1 MSKSYKKKY
10 QTKSPEEKKEA
21 VQALTKKM
29 EKNVEGYFRT
39 PGDLKEYLTFMA
51 KFYHYSPS
59 NISLIQSQF
68 QGASAVGSF
77 SFWKEK
83 GFPVKKGEKGIKI
96 LVPNRTVA
104 KFKDKDGTW
113 KSVTKAS
120 EQEKKQIESK
130 SVEVK
135 PGRLYFAIGHVFD
148 VSQTNAKA
156 EDLPRIFPN
165 RWLEGSVTDYQSL
178 YKGMEAIAEK
188 NDVKIIAPKSEL
200 GVVKGVSYP
209 VTKEV
214 ALNPRNSELQN
225 VKTLLHELAHAKLH
239 TAETRMNYTA
249 PEKEFQ
255 AEMTAYA
262 VSSYFG
268 IDTGEY
274 SLGYLASWTQ
284 GKEMK
289 DKTKLLK
296 EVHETSIEFIETI
309 ENTLEKEKEKTNEK
323 GVDNMS
329 KQVSEYER
337 DNFEILTGIQ
347 QDVQRNINEKLGLN
361 FERQWENYEIQL
373 SEDGRIIEGIY
384 PNMRLTVGEMHA
396 IVNQYGTETE
406 KQSIN
411 KITKTLEFFH
421 EMDEYEYPELVNKEV
436 LKTPIAKVTSNSRG
450 DMNVECLSGRIEDKR
465 GLFNFD
471 NAINQTVNQINHS
484 IAESHKDIMTTRNEE
499 QDGKNKEKEHVV
511 TVEILD
517 KDIKDGE
524 IAKLHMVDA
533 ETKEVY
539 HMAIYDPGVLD
550 RDEFYNGE
558 RDVSNIEHIFKGDV
572 YEKVKDTLLDRN
584 ESQSFTVRE
593 EDMLIPLSELEQ
605 DDRYAIL
612 FNTEKYEAAKIKE
625 NERQNEN
632 REQNESEKNILLV
645 EYMSLSNTTQEL
657 VSVAELREQA
667 DKNRAFEPVEGAEKL
682 SDKEFIEAFNEANQ
696 EKYAALNQNEIS
708 RPTMLVQWSDNETF
722 KNNQLIPFGEANEKM
737 AEVISSIEKARE
749 EAKERGQTIP
759 YDQARYHIAIPK
771 EVDREFGR
779 MELVSMDRMNMGDGD
794 YKTPYEQVL
803 NEKRYLS
810 DEVKQALRD
819 EVMNHRNNK
828 EIPMEKTQESTLEK
842 SKEIPNH
849 LVTIEVLA
857 NGVHDEEEVARI
869 HMMDAVT
876 KDIDYLSVWNQ
887 DSTNREDLSVFLMEK
902 NGKRENYSLDNILKP
917 DLYEKVQSSIFDGR
931 GNLSFVVYEKDAN
944 MSLDELVKDERYGHL
959 VDKAEAQKDYSF
971 NEKEVE
977 LYKEMKKEGYA
988 PIVSLD
994 QQIQPSKEK
1003 ESTTLDK
1010 DLSRKFEAYRR
1021 SQYEETPDN
1030 IDSIVTRVKAEE
1042 RYYTTKYVSIDNE
1055 LVSQEHVVKLENQ
1068 VDEKLGKEGITV
1080 NQSTT
1085 SKETDFDKKFQPLN
1099 GKKTNDKEKDKEID
1113 PGNVDQSKTTK
1124 KSGRKRETMEMER

>member
-10 QTKSPEEKKEA
+10 QTKSPKEKKEA

-29 EKNVEGYFRT
+29 EKSVEGYFRT

-68 QGASAVGSF
+68 QGANAVGSF

-104 KFKDKDGTW
+104 KFKDKEGAW
-113 KSVTKAS
+113 KTVTKAS
-120 EQEKKQIESK
+120 EEEKKQIESK
-130 SVEVK
+130 SVEVM
-135 PGRLYFAIGHVFD
+135 PGRLYFAVGHVFD
-148 VSQTNAKA
+148 LSQTNAKA

-188 NDVKIIAPKSEL
+188 NGVKIIAPKSEL
-200 GVVKGVSYP
+200 GVAKGVSYP
-209 VTKEV
+209 LTKEV

-239 TAETRMNYTA
+239 TAETHMNYTA

-268 IDTGEY
+268 IDTSEY

-309 ENTLEKEKEKTNEK
+309 ENTLEKEKE
-323 GVDNMS
+323 
-329 KQVSEYER
+329 Q
-337 DNFEILTGIQ
+337 
-347 QDVQRNINEKLGLN
+347 INEK
-361 FERQWENYEIQL
+361 EVE
-373 SEDGRIIEGIY
+373 S
-384 PNMRLTVGEMHA
+384 MA
-396 IVNQYGTETE
+396 NQNE
-406 KQSIN
+406 KQ
-411 KITKTLEFFH
+411 
-421 EMDEYEYPELVNKEV
+421 D
-436 LKTPIAKVTSNSRG
+436 
-450 DMNVECLSGRIEDKR
+450 
-465 GLFNFD
+465 
-471 NAINQTVNQINHS
+471 
-484 IAESHKDIMTTRNEE
+484 
-499 QDGKNKEKEHVV
+499 
-511 TVEILD
+511 
-517 KDIKDGE
+517 
-524 IAKLHMVDA
+524 
-533 ETKEVY
+533 
-539 HMAIYDPGVLD
+539 
-550 RDEFYNGE
+550 
-558 RDVSNIEHIFKGDV
+558 
-572 YEKVKDTLLDRN
+572 
-584 ESQSFTVRE
+584 
-593 EDMLIPLSELEQ
+593 
-605 DDRYAIL
+605 
-612 FNTEKYEAAKIKE
+612 
-625 NERQNEN
+625 
-632 REQNESEKNILLV
+632 EKNILLV
-645 EYMSLSNTTQEL
+645 EFMSLSNTTQEL

-667 DKNRAFEPVEGAEKL
+667 DRNRAFEPIEGAEKL
-682 SDKEFIEAFNEANQ
+682 SDKEFIDAFNEANQ
-696 EKYAALNQNEIS
+696 EKYAALNQDEIN
-708 RPTMLVQWSDNETF
+708 RPTMLVQWSENENF
-722 KNNQLIPFGEANEKM
+722 KGSQLIPFGEANEKM
-737 AEVISSIEKARE
+737 AEVITNIEKAKE
-749 EAKERGQTIP
+749 EARERDEYVP
-759 YDQARYHIAIPK
+759 YDKTRYHIAIPK
-771 EVDREFGR
+771 EVDRDFGR
-779 MELVSMDRMNMGDGD
+779 MELVSMDRLDMGDGD

-819 EVMNHRNNK
+819 EVMNYRNNK
-828 EIPMEKTQESTLEK
+828 EIPMEKAQENPLEK
-842 SKEIPNH
+842 SKETPNH

-857 NGVHDEEEVARI
+857 NSIQDEEQARI

-876 KDIDYLSVWNQ
+876 KDINYLSVWNQ
-887 DSTNREDLSVFLMEK
+887 DKTDRDDLYVSLMEK
-902 NGKRENYSLDNILKP
+902 NGKRENVYLDNILKP

-944 MSLDELVKDERYGHL
+944 MSLDEIVKDERYGLL
-959 VDKAEAQKDYSF
+959 VDKAEGQKDYSF

-977 LYKEMKKEGYA
+977 LYKEMQKEGYA

-1003 ESTTLDK
+1003 EPTTLDK

-1068 VDEKLGKEGITV
+1068 VDEKLGKEGITM

-1085 SKETDFDKKFQPLN
+1085 SKEMEFDKKFQPLN
-1099 GKKTNDKEKDKEID
+1099 GKQMNNKEKEKEREPID
-1113 PGNVDQSKTTK
+1113 PGSVDQSKVTK
-1124 KSGRKRETMEMER
+1124 KSSRKKETMEMER

>member
-29 EKNVEGYFRT
+29 EKSVEGYFRT

-104 KFKDKDGTW
+104 KFKDKEGTW
-113 KSVTKAS
+113 KTVTKAS

-135 PGRLYFAIGHVFD
+135 PGRLYFAVGHVFD

-165 RWLEGSVTDYQSL
+165 RWLDGSVTDYQSL

-188 NDVKIIAPKSEL
+188 NGVKIIEPKQEL
-200 GVVKGVSYP
+200 GVAKGVSYTL
-209 VTKEV
+209 TKKV

-239 TAETRMNYTA
+239 TAETHMHYTA

-255 AEMTAYA
+255 AEMIAYA

-268 IDTGEY
+268 IDTSEY

-323 GVDNMS
+323 GVDHMS
-329 KQVSEYER
+329 KQVP
-337 DNFEILTGIQ
+337 DNG
-347 QDVQRNINEKLGLN
+347 
-361 FERQWENYEIQL
+361 
-373 SEDGRIIEGIY
+373 
-384 PNMRLTVGEMHA
+384 
-396 IVNQYGTETE
+396 
-406 KQSIN
+406 
-411 KITKTLEFFH
+411 
-421 EMDEYEYPELVNKEV
+421 
-436 LKTPIAKVTSNSRG
+436 
-450 DMNVECLSGRIEDKR
+450 
-465 GLFNFD
+465 
-471 NAINQTVNQINHS
+471 
-484 IAESHKDIMTTRNEE
+484 
-499 QDGKNKEKEHVV
+499 KEHVV

-524 IAKLHMVDA
+524 IAKL
-533 ETKEVY
+533 
-539 HMAIYDPGVLD
+539 
-550 RDEFYNGE
+550 
-558 RDVSNIEHIFKGDV
+558 
-572 YEKVKDTLLDRN
+572 
-584 ESQSFTVRE
+584 
-593 EDMLIPLSELEQ
+593 
-605 DDRYAIL
+605 
-612 FNTEKYEAAKIKE
+612 
-625 NERQNEN
+625 
-632 REQNESEKNILLV
+632 
-645 EYMSLSNTTQEL
+645 
-657 VSVAELREQA
+657 
-667 DKNRAFEPVEGAEKL
+667 
-682 SDKEFIEAFNEANQ
+682 
-696 EKYAALNQNEIS
+696 
-708 RPTMLVQWSDNETF
+708 
-722 KNNQLIPFGEANEKM
+722 
-737 AEVISSIEKARE
+737 
-749 EAKERGQTIP
+749 
-759 YDQARYHIAIPK
+759 
-771 EVDREFGR
+771 
-779 MELVSMDRMNMGDGD
+779 
-794 YKTPYEQVL
+794 
-803 NEKRYLS
+803 
-810 DEVKQALRD
+810 
-819 EVMNHRNNK
+819 
-828 EIPMEKTQESTLEK
+828 
-842 SKEIPNH
+842 
-849 LVTIEVLA
+849 
-857 NGVHDEEEVARI
+857 

-887 DSTNREDLSVFLMEK
+887 DSTNREDLSVFLMKK
-902 NGKRENYSLDNILKP
+902 NGKRENYPLDNILKP

-944 MSLDELVKDERYGHL
+944 MSLDEIVKDERYGHL

-977 LYKEMKKEGYA
+977 LYKEMKKEGYT

-994 QQIQPSKEK
+994 QQIQTSKEK

-1068 VDEKLGKEGITV
+1068 VDEKLGKEGIKV
-1080 NQSTT
+1080 NQSTS
-1085 SKETDFDKKFQPLN
+1085 SKETDFDKNFQPLN

-1113 PGNVDQSKTTK
+1113 PGNVDQSKSTK
-1124 KSGRKRETMEMER
+1124 KSSRKKETMEMER

>member
-10 QTKSPEEKKEA
+10 QTKSPEEKKEE

-29 EKNVEGYFRT
+29 EKSIDSYFRT
-39 PGDLKEYLTFMA
+39 PGDLKDYLSFMA
-51 KFYHYSPS
+51 KFYQYSPS

-68 QGASAVGSF
+68 QGADAVGSF

-83 GFPVKKGEKGIKI
+83 GFAVKKGEKGIKI

-104 KFKDKDGTW
+104 KFKDKQGTW
-113 KSVTKAS
+113 KSVTKAN
-120 EQEKKQIESK
+120 EEEKKQIESK
-130 SVEVK
+130 SIEVK
-135 PGRLYFAIGHVFD
+135 PGRLYYAVGHVFD

-165 RWLEGSVTDYQSL
+165 RWLDGSVTDYKSL

-188 NDVKIIAPKSEL
+188 NGVKIIAPKSEL
-200 GVVKGVSYP
+200 GVAKGVSYP
-209 VTKEV
+209 LTKEV

-268 IDTGEY
+268 IDTSEY
-274 SLGYLASWTQ
+274 SLGYLANWTQ

-309 ENTLEKEKEKTNEK
+309 ESSLEKEKTNEK
-323 GVDNMS
+323 GVDHMA
-329 KQVSEYER
+329 KQVSENKDGNVR
-337 DNFEILTGIQ
+337 DKFEVLTGIQ
-347 QDVQRNINEKLGLN
+347 QNAQRLINERIGLN
-361 FERQWENYEIQL
+361 FEKHWENYEIQL
-373 SEDGRIIEGIY
+373 SEDNRVLEEIN
-384 PNMRLTVGEMHA
+384 PNIRLNLGEMEQ
-396 IVNQYGTETE
+396 IVYEFGTNGEQDTF
-406 KQSIN
+406 K
-411 KITKTLEFFH
+411 KIVDTLEPY
-421 EMDEYEYPELVNKEV
+421 YEADLLGDSFNDI
-436 LKTPIAKVTSNSRG
+436 PIAKVSLDREKLLKVDCVNEHVKENHKDFWFQNSVSLAL
-450 DMNVECLSGRIEDKR
+450 NV
-465 GLFNFD
+465 
-471 NAINQTVNQINHS
+471 INHRIS
-484 IAESHKDIMTTRNEE
+484 TAHKEVMNNDIEYKGLYPKAESEVIYCQETGKPLQHDELVFHVDGPGYIGGYIVGEEASYKGLDLDDGNGYCYYTTIEYEDVEEKILAPIGLEKNAQPNLVNE
-499 QDGKNKEKEHVV
+499 K
-511 TVEILD
+511 
-517 KDIKDGE
+517 
-524 IAKLHMVDA
+524 
-533 ETKEVY
+533 
-539 HMAIYDPGVLD
+539 
-550 RDEFYNGE
+550 
-558 RDVSNIEHIFKGDV
+558 
-572 YEKVKDTLLDRN
+572 
-584 ESQSFTVRE
+584 
-593 EDMLIPLSELEQ
+593 
-605 DDRYAIL
+605 
-612 FNTEKYEAAKIKE
+612 
-625 NERQNEN
+625 QN
-632 REQNESEKNILLV
+632 EKNILLV
-645 EYMSLSNTTQEL
+645 EYMSLSNTSQEL

-667 DKNRAFEPVEGAEKL
+667 DRNRAFEPVEGAEKL
-682 SDKEFIEAFNEANQ
+682 SDKEFIDAFNEANQ
-696 EKYAALNQNEIS
+696 EKFAALNQNEIN
-708 RPTMLVQWSDNETF
+708 RPTMLVQWSDNENF
-722 KNNQLIPFGEANEKM
+722 KANQLIPFGEANEKM
-737 AEVISSIEKARE
+737 TEVISSIEKARE

-759 YDQARYHIAIPK
+759 YDQARYHIVIPK

-779 MELVSMDRMNMGDGD
+779 MELVSMDRFNMGDGD

-819 EVMNHRNNK
+819 EVVNHRTDK
-828 EIPMEKTQESTLEK
+828 EIPMEKAQESILENLR
-842 SKEIPNH
+842 ETPNH

-857 NGVHDEEEVARI
+857 NGMQDEELARI

-876 KDIDYLSVWNQ
+876 KDINYLSVWNQ
-887 DSTNREDLSVFLMEK
+887 DKTNRDDLYVSLMEK
-902 NGKRENYSLDNILKP
+902 NGKRENVYLDNILKP

-931 GNLSFVVYEKDAN
+931 GNLSFVVYEKDVN
-944 MSLDELVKDERYGHL
+944 MSLDEIVKDERYGLL

-977 LYKEMKKEGYA
+977 LYKEMKTDGYA
-988 PIVSLD
+988 PITSLD
-994 QQIQPSKEK
+994 QQIQPLKEK
-1003 ESTTLDK
+1003 EPTTLDK
-1010 DLSRKFEAYRR
+1010 DLSRKFETYRR

-1085 SKETDFDKKFQPLN
+1085 SKEMDFDKKFQPLN

-1124 KSGRKRETMEMER
+1124 NPGRKRETMEMER

>member
-29 EKNVEGYFRT
+29 EKSVEGYFRT

-135 PGRLYFAIGHVFD
+135 PGRLYFAVGHVFD

-188 NDVKIIAPKSEL
+188 NGVKIIEPKQEL
-200 GVVKGVSYP
+200 GVAKGVSYTL
-209 VTKEV
+209 TKEV

-268 IDTGEY
+268 IDTSEY

-329 KQVSEYER
+329 KQVS
-337 DNFEILTGIQ
+337 DNG
-347 QDVQRNINEKLGLN
+347 
-361 FERQWENYEIQL
+361 
-373 SEDGRIIEGIY
+373 
-384 PNMRLTVGEMHA
+384 
-396 IVNQYGTETE
+396 
-406 KQSIN
+406 
-411 KITKTLEFFH
+411 
-421 EMDEYEYPELVNKEV
+421 
-436 LKTPIAKVTSNSRG
+436 
-450 DMNVECLSGRIEDKR
+450 
-465 GLFNFD
+465 
-471 NAINQTVNQINHS
+471 
-484 IAESHKDIMTTRNEE
+484 
-499 QDGKNKEKEHVV
+499 KEHVV

-558 RDVSNIEHIFKGDV
+558 RDVSNIEDIFKGDV

-593 EDMLIPLSELEQ
+593 EDLLIPLSELEQ

-625 NERQNEN
+625 NEKQNEN

-645 EYMSLSNTTQEL
+645 EYMSLSKTTQEL
-657 VSVAELREQA
+657 ISVNDLREQA

-696 EKYAALNQNEIS
+696 EKYAALNQDEIN

-749 EAKERGQTIP
+749 EARERGETIP

-803 NEKRYLS
+803 NEKRHLS

-819 EVMNHRNNK
+819 EVANHRNNK
-828 EIPMEKTQESTLEK
+828 EIPMEKVQENPLEK
-842 SKEIPNH
+842 SKETPNH

-857 NGVHDEEEVARI
+857 NGIHDEEEVARI

-902 NGKRENYSLDNILKP
+902 NGKREDYPLDKILKP

-944 MSLDELVKDERYGHL
+944 MSLDEIVKDERYGHL

-988 PIVSLD
+988 PIASLD
-994 QQIQPSKEK
+994 QQIQPLKEK
-1003 ESTTLDK
+1003 EPTTLDK

-1055 LVSQEHVVKLENQ
+1055 LVSQEHVVKLENR

-1085 SKETDFDKKFQPLN
+1085 SKEMDVDKKFQPLN
-1099 GKKTNDKEKDKEID
+1099 GKQTNNKEKDKEID

>member
-29 EKNVEGYFRT
+29 EKSVEGYFRT

-104 KFKDKDGTW
+104 KFKDKEGAW
-113 KSVTKAS
+113 KTVTKAN
-120 EQEKKQIESK
+120 EEEKKQIEYK
-130 SVEVK
+130 SVEMI
-135 PGRLYFAIGHVFD
+135 PGRLYFAVGHVFD

-188 NDVKIIAPKSEL
+188 NGVKIIEPKQEL
-200 GVVKGVSYP
+200 GVAKGVSYTL
-209 VTKEV
+209 TKEV

-268 IDTGEY
+268 IDTSEY

-309 ENTLEKEKEKTNEK
+309 ENTLEKE
-323 GVDNMS
+323 
-329 KQVSEYER
+329 Q
-337 DNFEILTGIQ
+337 
-347 QDVQRNINEKLGLN
+347 INEK
-361 FERQWENYEIQL
+361 EVE
-373 SEDGRIIEGIY
+373 S
-384 PNMRLTVGEMHA
+384 MA
-396 IVNQYGTETE
+396 NQNE
-406 KQSIN
+406 KQ
-411 KITKTLEFFH
+411 
-421 EMDEYEYPELVNKEV
+421 D
-436 LKTPIAKVTSNSRG
+436 
-450 DMNVECLSGRIEDKR
+450 
-465 GLFNFD
+465 
-471 NAINQTVNQINHS
+471 
-484 IAESHKDIMTTRNEE
+484 
-499 QDGKNKEKEHVV
+499 
-511 TVEILD
+511 
-517 KDIKDGE
+517 
-524 IAKLHMVDA
+524 
-533 ETKEVY
+533 
-539 HMAIYDPGVLD
+539 
-550 RDEFYNGE
+550 
-558 RDVSNIEHIFKGDV
+558 
-572 YEKVKDTLLDRN
+572 
-584 ESQSFTVRE
+584 
-593 EDMLIPLSELEQ
+593 
-605 DDRYAIL
+605 
-612 FNTEKYEAAKIKE
+612 
-625 NERQNEN
+625 
-632 REQNESEKNILLV
+632 EKNILLV
-645 EYMSLSNTTQEL
+645 EFMSLSNTTQEL

-667 DKNRAFEPVEGAEKL
+667 DRNRAFEPVEGAEKL

-696 EKYAALNQNEIS
+696 EKYAALNQDEIN
-708 RPTMLVQWSDNETF
+708 RPTMLVQWSDNEAF

-749 EAKERGQTIP
+749 EARERGETIP

-771 EVDREFGR
+771 EVDRNFGR

-819 EVMNHRNNK
+819 EVVNHRNNK
-828 EIPMEKTQESTLEK
+828 EITIEKAQGSTLESLK
-842 SKEIPNH
+842 QAPTH

-857 NGVHDEEEVARI
+857 KDMQDEEVARI
-869 HMMDAVT
+869 HMMDSVT
-876 KDIDYLSVWNQ
+876 KDINYLSVWNQ
-887 DSTNREDLSVFLMEK
+887 DKTNPEDLYVSLMEK
-902 NGKRENYSLDNILKP
+902 NGERENVYLDNILKP

-931 GNLSFVVYEKDAN
+931 GNLSFVIHEKDTN
-944 MSLDELVKDERYGHL
+944 MSLDEIVKDERYGLL
-959 VDKAEAQKDYSF
+959 VDKGEAQKDYSF

-977 LYKEMKKEGYA
+977 LYKEMKMEGYA
-988 PIVSLD
+988 PIASLD
-994 QQIQPSKEK
+994 QQIQPLKEK
-1003 ESTTLDK
+1003 EPTTLDK

-1080 NQSTT
+1080 NRSTT
-1085 SKETDFDKKFQPLN
+1085 LKETDFDKNFQPLN
-1099 GKKTNDKEKDKEID
+1099 GKKANDKEKDKEID
-1113 PGNVDQSKTTK
+1113 PGNVEQSKSTK
-1124 KSGRKRETMEMER
+1124 KSGRKKETMEMER

>member
-1 MSKSYKKKY
+1 MSRNYKKKY

-29 EKNVEGYFRT
+29 EKSIEGYFRT
-39 PGDLKEYLTFMA
+39 PGDLKDYLSFMA

-68 QGASAVGSF
+68 EGARAVGSF

-83 GFPVKKGEKGIKI
+83 GFAVKKGEKGIQI
-96 LVPNRTVA
+96 LVPNRTIA
-104 KFKDKDGTW
+104 KFKDKQGTW
-113 KSVTKAS
+113 KTVTKAN
-120 EQEKKQIESK
+120 EEEKKQIESK

-135 PGRLYFAIGHVFD
+135 PGRLYFAVGHVFD
-148 VSQTNAKA
+148 VSQTSATAK
-156 EDLPRIFPN
+156 DLPRIFPN
-165 RWLEGSVTDYQSL
+165 RWLEGSVTDYKSL

-188 NDVKIIAPKSEL
+188 NGVKIIAPKSEL
-200 GVVKGVSYP
+200 GVAKGVSYTL
-209 VTKEV
+209 TKEV

-239 TAETRMNYTA
+239 TAETHMNYTA

-268 IDTGEY
+268 IDTSEY

-309 ENTLEKEKEKTNEK
+309 ENKLEKEKEKT
-323 GVDNMS
+323 
-329 KQVSEYER
+329 
-337 DNFEILTGIQ
+337 
-347 QDVQRNINEKLGLN
+347 
-361 FERQWENYEIQL
+361 
-373 SEDGRIIEGIY
+373 
-384 PNMRLTVGEMHA
+384 
-396 IVNQYGTETE
+396 
-406 KQSIN
+406 
-411 KITKTLEFFH
+411 
-421 EMDEYEYPELVNKEV
+421 
-436 LKTPIAKVTSNSRG
+436 
-450 DMNVECLSGRIEDKR
+450 
-465 GLFNFD
+465 
-471 NAINQTVNQINHS
+471 
-484 IAESHKDIMTTRNEE
+484 
-499 QDGKNKEKEHVV
+499 KEKE
-511 TVEILD
+511 VE
-517 KDIKDGE
+517 G
-524 IAKLHMVDA
+524 
-533 ETKEVY
+533 
-539 HMAIYDPGVLD
+539 MA
-550 RDEFYNGE
+550 NK
-558 RDVSNIEHIFKGDV
+558 N
-572 YEKVKDTLLDRN
+572 EK
-584 ESQSFTVRE
+584 
-593 EDMLIPLSELEQ
+593 Q
-605 DDRYAIL
+605 D
-612 FNTEKYEAAKIKE
+612 
-625 NERQNEN
+625 
-632 REQNESEKNILLV
+632 EKNILLV

-657 VSVAELREQA
+657 VSVAELREQV
-667 DKNRAFEPVEGAEKL
+667 DRNRVFEPVEGGEKL
-682 SDKEFIEAFNEANQ
+682 SDKEFIDAFNEANQ
-696 EKYAALNQNEIS
+696 EKYAALNQNDIT
-708 RPTMLVQWSDNETF
+708 RPTMLIQWSENGNFTS
-722 KNNQLIPFGEANEKM
+722 NQLIPFGEANEKM
-737 AEVISSIEKARE
+737 SEVISNIEKAKE
-749 EAKERGQTIP
+749 EARERDEYVP
-759 YDQARYHIAIPK
+759 YDKTRYHIAIPK
-771 EVDREFGR
+771 EVDRDFGR
-779 MELVSMDRMNMGDGD
+779 MELVSMDRLDMGDGD

-819 EVMNHRNNK
+819 EVVNHRNNK
-828 EIPMEKTQESTLEK
+828 EIPLEKAQENTLERL
-842 SKEIPNH
+842 KETPNH

-857 NGVHDEEEVARI
+857 NGIQDEELARI

-876 KDIDYLSVWNQ
+876 KDINYLSVWNQ
-887 DSTNREDLSVFLMEK
+887 DKTDRDDLYVSLMEK
-902 NGKRENYSLDNILKP
+902 NGKRENVYLDNILKP

-944 MSLDELVKDERYGHL
+944 MSLDEIVKDERYGIL
-959 VDKAEAQKDYSF
+959 VDKAEEQKDPSF

-988 PIVSLD
+988 PIASLD

-1003 ESTTLDK
+1003 ESATLDK
-1010 DLSRKFEAYRR
+1010 DLSRKYEAYRR

-1085 SKETDFDKKFQPLN
+1085 SKEMNMDKKYQPLN
-1099 GKKTNDKEKDKEID
+1099 DKQNQNNNKGIEREPIAQGHVEQAKA
-1113 PGNVDQSKTTK
+1113 TK
-1124 KSGRKRETMEMER
+1124 KSSRKKETKEMER

>member
-29 EKNVEGYFRT
+29 EKSIEGYFRT

-68 QGASAVGSF
+68 EGARAVGSF

-83 GFPVKKGEKGIKI
+83 GFPVKKGEKGIQI

-104 KFKDKDGTW
+104 KFKDKEGTW
-113 KSVTKAS
+113 KTVTKAS
-120 EQEKKQIESK
+120 EEEKKQIESK
-130 SVEVK
+130 SVEVI
-135 PGRLYFAIGHVFD
+135 PGRLYFAVGHVFD

-156 EDLPRIFPN
+156 EDLPHIFPN
-165 RWLEGSVTDYQSL
+165 RWLEGSITDYKSL
-178 YKGMEAIAEK
+178 YRGMEAVAEK
-188 NDVKIIAPKSEL
+188 NGVKIIAPKAEL
-200 GVVKGVSYP
+200 GVAKGVSYTL
-209 VTKEV
+209 TKEV

-239 TAETRMNYTA
+239 TAETHMNYTA

-268 IDTGEY
+268 IDTSEY

-323 GVDNMS
+323 GVDNMP
-329 KQVSEYER
+329 KQVSEHEK

-347 QDVQRNINEKLGLN
+347 QNAQRNINEKLGLN

-373 SEDGRIIEGIY
+373 SEDGRIIEGIH

-406 KQSIN
+406 KQSID
-411 KITKTLEFFH
+411 KITKDLEFFH

-465 GLFNFD
+465 GLFKFD
-471 NAINQTVNQINHS
+471 NAINQTVNQINHFIS
-484 IAESHKDIMTTRNEE
+484 ESHNDIMTTRNEK
-499 QDGKNKEKEHVV
+499 QD
-511 TVEILD
+511 
-517 KDIKDGE
+517 
-524 IAKLHMVDA
+524 
-533 ETKEVY
+533 
-539 HMAIYDPGVLD
+539 
-550 RDEFYNGE
+550 
-558 RDVSNIEHIFKGDV
+558 
-572 YEKVKDTLLDRN
+572 
-584 ESQSFTVRE
+584 
-593 EDMLIPLSELEQ
+593 
-605 DDRYAIL
+605 
-612 FNTEKYEAAKIKE
+612 
-625 NERQNEN
+625 
-632 REQNESEKNILLV
+632 EKNILLV
-645 EYMSLSNTTQEL
+645 EYMSLSNTAQEL
-657 VSVAELREQA
+657 VSVTELREQA
-667 DKNRAFEPVEGAEKL
+667 DRNRAFEPVEGAGKL
-682 SDKEFIEAFNEANQ
+682 SDKEFIDAFNEANQ
-696 EKYAALNQNEIS
+696 EKYAALNQNEIN

-771 EVDREFGR
+771 EVDRDFGR

-819 EVMNHRNNK
+819 EVVNYRNNK
-828 EIPMEKTQESTLEK
+828 EIPMEKTHENTLESLK
-842 SKEIPNH
+842 DAPTH

-857 NGVHDEEEVARI
+857 KDMQDEEVARI
-869 HMMDAVT
+869 HMMDGVT
-876 KDIDYLSVWNQ
+876 KDINYLSVWNG
-887 DSTNREDLSVFLMEK
+887 DKTNPEDLYVSLMEK
-902 NGKRENYSLDNILKP
+902 NGERENVYLDNILKP
-917 DLYEKVQSSIFDGR
+917 DLYEKVQNSIFDGR
-931 GNLSFVVYEKDAN
+931 GNLSFVIHEKDAN
-944 MSLDELVKDERYGHL
+944 MSLNEIVKDERYGLL
-959 VDKAEAQKDYSF
+959 VDKAEEQKDHSF

-977 LYKEMKKEGYA
+977 LYKEMKKDGYA
-988 PIVSLD
+988 PIASLD
-994 QQIQPSKEK
+994 QQNQPLKEK
-1003 ESTTLDK
+1003 EPTTLDK

-1021 SQYEETPDN
+1021 SQYEETPDD

-1068 VDEKLGKEGITV
+1068 VNEKLGKEGITV

-1085 SKETDFDKKFQPLN
+1085 SKEMDIDKKFQPLN
-1099 GKKTNDKEKDKEID
+1099 GKQTNHKEKDKEPE
-1113 PGNVDQSKTTK
+1113 PGKVDQSKATK
-1124 KSGRKRETMEMER
+1124 KSSRKKETMEMER

>member
-1 MSKSYKKKY
+1 MAYKKKY
-10 QTKSPEEKKEA
+10 PVKSVEQKKEE
-21 VQALTKKM
+21 VQALTKGM
-29 EKNVEGYFRT
+29 ENSIESYFRT
-39 PGDLKEYLTFMA
+39 TGDLKEYLSFMA

-135 PGRLYFAIGHVFD
+135 PGRLYFAVGHVFD

-188 NDVKIIAPKSEL
+188 NGVKIIEPKQEL
-200 GVVKGVSYP
+200 GVAKGVSYTL
-209 VTKEV
+209 TKEV

-239 TAETRMNYTA
+239 TAGTHMNYTA

-268 IDTGEY
+268 IDTSEY

-329 KQVSEYER
+329 KQVS
-337 DNFEILTGIQ
+337 DNG
-347 QDVQRNINEKLGLN
+347 
-361 FERQWENYEIQL
+361 
-373 SEDGRIIEGIY
+373 
-384 PNMRLTVGEMHA
+384 
-396 IVNQYGTETE
+396 
-406 KQSIN
+406 
-411 KITKTLEFFH
+411 
-421 EMDEYEYPELVNKEV
+421 
-436 LKTPIAKVTSNSRG
+436 
-450 DMNVECLSGRIEDKR
+450 
-465 GLFNFD
+465 
-471 NAINQTVNQINHS
+471 
-484 IAESHKDIMTTRNEE
+484 
-499 QDGKNKEKEHVV
+499 KEHVV

-593 EDMLIPLSELEQ
+593 EDLLIPLSELEQ

-612 FNTEKYEAAKIKE
+612 FHTEKYEAAKIKE
-625 NERQNEN
+625 NER
-632 REQNESEKNILLV
+632 QNESEKNILLV

-667 DKNRAFEPVEGAEKL
+667 DRNRAFEPVEGAEKL
-682 SDKEFIEAFNEANQ
+682 SDKEFINAFNEANQ
-696 EKYAALNQNEIS
+696 EKYAALNQDEIN

-749 EAKERGQTIP
+749 EAKERGQIIP

-771 EVDREFGR
+771 EVDRDFGR

-803 NEKRYLS
+803 NEKKYLS

-828 EIPMEKTQESTLEK
+828 EIPMEKVQENPLEK
-842 SKEIPNH
+842 SKETPNH

-857 NGVHDEEEVARI
+857 NGIHDEEEVARI

-944 MSLDELVKDERYGHL
+944 MSLDEIVKDERYGHL
-959 VDKAEAQKDYSF
+959 VDKAEAKKDYSF

-1003 ESTTLDK
+1003 ETATLDK

-1030 IDSIVTRVKAEE
+1030 IDSTVTRVKAEE

-1055 LVSQEHVVKLENQ
+1055 LVSQEHIVKLENQ

-1085 SKETDFDKKFQPLN
+1085 SKETDFDKKFQPVN
-1099 GKKTNDKEKDKEID
+1099 GKKTNDKEKEKEIE
-1113 PGNVDQSKTTK
+1113 PGNVDQSKSTK
-1124 KSGRKRETMEMER
+1124 KSGRKKETMEMER

>member
-10 QTKSPEEKKEA
+10 PTKLPEEKKEA

-29 EKNVEGYFRT
+29 EKSIEGYFRT
-39 PGDLKEYLTFMA
+39 PGDLKDYLSFMA

-68 QGASAVGSF
+68 EGAQAVGSF

-104 KFKDKDGTW
+104 KFKDKEGTW
-113 KSVTKAS
+113 KTVTKAN
-120 EQEKKQIESK
+120 EEEKKQIESK
-130 SVEVK
+130 SVEVI
-135 PGRLYFAIGHVFD
+135 PGRLYFAVGHVFD

-165 RWLEGSVTDYQSL
+165 RWLDGSVTDYKSL

-188 NDVKIIAPKSEL
+188 NGVKIIEPKQEL
-200 GVVKGVSYP
+200 GFAKGVSYTL
-209 VTKEV
+209 TKEV

-239 TAETRMNYTA
+239 TAETHMNYTA

-255 AEMTAYA
+255 AEMTAYT

-268 IDTGEY
+268 IDTSEY

-309 ENTLEKEKEKTNEK
+309 ENILEKEKEK
-323 GVDNMS
+323 
-329 KQVSEYER
+329 
-337 DNFEILTGIQ
+337 
-347 QDVQRNINEKLGLN
+347 INEK
-361 FERQWENYEIQL
+361 EV
-373 SEDGRIIEGIY
+373 EGMA
-384 PNMRLTVGEMHA
+384 NR
-396 IVNQYGTETE
+396 NE
-406 KQSIN
+406 KQ
-411 KITKTLEFFH
+411 
-421 EMDEYEYPELVNKEV
+421 D
-436 LKTPIAKVTSNSRG
+436 
-450 DMNVECLSGRIEDKR
+450 
-465 GLFNFD
+465 
-471 NAINQTVNQINHS
+471 
-484 IAESHKDIMTTRNEE
+484 
-499 QDGKNKEKEHVV
+499 
-511 TVEILD
+511 
-517 KDIKDGE
+517 
-524 IAKLHMVDA
+524 
-533 ETKEVY
+533 
-539 HMAIYDPGVLD
+539 
-550 RDEFYNGE
+550 
-558 RDVSNIEHIFKGDV
+558 
-572 YEKVKDTLLDRN
+572 
-584 ESQSFTVRE
+584 
-593 EDMLIPLSELEQ
+593 
-605 DDRYAIL
+605 
-612 FNTEKYEAAKIKE
+612 
-625 NERQNEN
+625 
-632 REQNESEKNILLV
+632 EKNILLV

-657 VSVAELREQA
+657 VSVTELREQA
-667 DKNRAFEPVEGAEKL
+667 DRNRAFEPVEGGEKL
-682 SDKEFIEAFNEANQ
+682 SDKEYIDAFNVANQ
-696 EKYAALNQNEIS
+696 EKYAALNQNEIN
-708 RPTMLVQWSDNETF
+708 RPTMLVQWSDNENF

-749 EAKERGQTIP
+749 EARERGQTIP

-771 EVDREFGR
+771 EVDRDFGR
-779 MELVSMDRMNMGDGD
+779 MELVSMDRFNMGDGD

-819 EVMNHRNNK
+819 EVVNHRNNK
-828 EIPMEKTQESTLEK
+828 EIPMEKAQENPLEK
-842 SKEIPNH
+842 SKETPNH

-857 NGVHDEEEVARI
+857 NGMQDEELARI

-876 KDIDYLSVWNQ
+876 KDINYLSVWNQ
-887 DSTNREDLSVFLMEK
+887 DKTDREDLYVSLMEK
-902 NGKRENYSLDNILKP
+902 NGKRENVYLDNILKP

-944 MSLDELVKDERYGHL
+944 MSLDEIVKDERYGLL

-977 LYKEMKKEGYA
+977 LYKEMKTEGYA
-988 PIVSLD
+988 PIASLD
-994 QQIQPSKEK
+994 QQIQPLKEK
-1003 ESTTLDK
+1003 EPTTLDK

-1042 RYYTTKYVSIDNE
+1042 RYYTTRYVSIDNE

-1068 VDEKLGKEGITV
+1068 VDEKLGKEGIAV

-1085 SKETDFDKKFQPLN
+1085 SKEIDVDKKFQPLN
-1099 GKKTNDKEKDKEID
+1099 GKQTNGKEKDKEPD
-1113 PGNVDQSKTTK
+1113 PITSGNVDQSKATK
-1124 KSGRKRETMEMER
+1124 KSSRKKETMEMERRKIL

>member
-29 EKNVEGYFRT
+29 EKSVEGYFRT

-104 KFKDKDGTW
+104 KFKDKEGTW
-113 KSVTKAS
+113 KTVTKAS
-120 EQEKKQIESK
+120 EEEKKQIESK
-130 SVEVK
+130 SVEVI
-135 PGRLYFAIGHVFD
+135 PGRLYFAVGHVFD

-188 NDVKIIAPKSEL
+188 NGVKIIEPKQEL
-200 GVVKGVSYP
+200 GVAKGVSYTL
-209 VTKEV
+209 TKEV

-239 TAETRMNYTA
+239 TTETHMNYTA

-268 IDTGEY
+268 IDTSEY
-274 SLGYLASWTQ
+274 SLGYLANWTQ

-309 ENTLEKEKEKTNEK
+309 ESSLEKEKTNEK
-323 GVDNMS
+323 GVDHMA
-329 KQVSEYER
+329 KQVSENKDGNVR
-337 DNFEILTGIQ
+337 DNFEVLTGIQ
-347 QDVQRNINEKLGLN
+347 QNAQRLINERLGLN
-361 FERQWENYEIQL
+361 FEKHWENYEIQL
-373 SEDGRIIEGIY
+373 SEDNRVLEEIN
-384 PNMRLTVGEMHA
+384 PNIRLNLREM
-396 IVNQYGTETE
+396 E
-406 KQSIN
+406 
-411 KITKTLEFFH
+411 
-421 EMDEYEYPELVNKEV
+421 
-436 LKTPIAKVTSNSRG
+436 
-450 DMNVECLSGRIEDKR
+450 
-465 GLFNFD
+465 
-471 NAINQTVNQINHS
+471 QI
-484 IAESHKDIMTTRNEE
+484 
-499 QDGKNKEKEHVV
+499 
-511 TVEILD
+511 
-517 KDIKDGE
+517 
-524 IAKLHMVDA
+524 
-533 ETKEVY
+533 
-539 HMAIYDPGVLD
+539 
-550 RDEFYNGE
+550 
-558 RDVSNIEHIFKGDV
+558 V
-572 YEKVKDTLLDRN
+572 YEFGT
-584 ESQSFTVRE
+584 
-593 EDMLIPLSELEQ
+593 
-605 DDRYAIL
+605 
-612 FNTEKYEAAKIKE
+612 
-625 NERQNEN
+625 N
-632 REQNESEKNILLV
+632 REQDSLKKITDTLEPYYEADLLGDSFNDIPLARVSLNREKGLKVDCVNEYVKENHKDFWFQNSVSLALNVINHRISTAHKEVMNNDIEYKGLYPKDESEVIYCHETGKPLQQNEEVFHVEDHGYTVAEEASFKGLDKGDGYYTTIEYEHVEEKILAPIGLEKNDQHSLVNEKQNEKNILLV

-657 VSVAELREQA
+657 ISISELREQA
-667 DKNRAFEPVEGAEKL
+667 DRNRAFEPVEGAGKL
-682 SDKEFIEAFNEANQ
+682 SDKEFIDAFNKANQ
-696 EKYAALNQNEIS
+696 EKYAALNQDEIN
-708 RPTMLVQWSDNETF
+708 RPTMLVQWSDNENF
-722 KNNQLIPFGEANEKM
+722 KSNQLIPFGEANEKM
-737 AEVISSIEKARE
+737 AEAISSIEKARE
-749 EAKERGQTIP
+749 EARERGQTIP
-759 YDQARYHIAIPK
+759 YDQARYHIVIPK

-779 MELVSMDRMNMGDGD
+779 MELVSMDRFNMGDGD

-819 EVMNHRNNK
+819 EVVNYRTDK
-828 EIPMEKTQESTLEK
+828 EIPMEKAQESTLENL
-842 SKEIPNH
+842 KETPNH

-857 NGVHDEEEVARI
+857 NGMQDEELARI

-876 KDIDYLSVWNQ
+876 KDINHLSVWNQ
-887 DSTNREDLSVFLMEK
+887 DKTNRDDLYVSLMEK
-902 NGKRENYSLDNILKP
+902 NGKRENVYLDNILKP

-944 MSLDELVKDERYGHL
+944 MSLDEIVKDERYGHL

-1003 ESTTLDK
+1003 ESATLDK

-1085 SKETDFDKKFQPLN
+1085 SKETDFDKNFQPLN
-1099 GKKTNDKEKDKEID
+1099 GKKANDKEKEKEID
-1113 PGNVDQSKTTK
+1113 PGNVEQSKSTK
-1124 KSGRKRETMEMER
+1124 KSGGKKETMEMER

>member
-29 EKNVEGYFRT
+29 EKSVEGYFRT

-68 QGASAVGSF
+68 QGANAVGSF

-104 KFKDKDGTW
+104 KFKDKEGAW
-113 KSVTKAS
+113 KTVTKAN
-120 EQEKKQIESK
+120 EEEKKQIESK
-130 SVEVK
+130 SVEMI
-135 PGRLYFAIGHVFD
+135 PGRLYFAVGHVFD

-188 NDVKIIAPKSEL
+188 NGVKIIEPKQEL
-200 GVVKGVSYP
+200 GVAKGVSYTL
-209 VTKEV
+209 TKEV

-268 IDTGEY
+268 IDTSEY

-309 ENTLEKEKEKTNEK
+309 ENTLEKEKE
-323 GVDNMS
+323 
-329 KQVSEYER
+329 Q
-337 DNFEILTGIQ
+337 
-347 QDVQRNINEKLGLN
+347 INEK
-361 FERQWENYEIQL
+361 EVE
-373 SEDGRIIEGIY
+373 S
-384 PNMRLTVGEMHA
+384 MA
-396 IVNQYGTETE
+396 NQNE
-406 KQSIN
+406 KQ
-411 KITKTLEFFH
+411 
-421 EMDEYEYPELVNKEV
+421 D
-436 LKTPIAKVTSNSRG
+436 
-450 DMNVECLSGRIEDKR
+450 
-465 GLFNFD
+465 
-471 NAINQTVNQINHS
+471 
-484 IAESHKDIMTTRNEE
+484 
-499 QDGKNKEKEHVV
+499 
-511 TVEILD
+511 
-517 KDIKDGE
+517 
-524 IAKLHMVDA
+524 
-533 ETKEVY
+533 
-539 HMAIYDPGVLD
+539 
-550 RDEFYNGE
+550 
-558 RDVSNIEHIFKGDV
+558 
-572 YEKVKDTLLDRN
+572 
-584 ESQSFTVRE
+584 
-593 EDMLIPLSELEQ
+593 
-605 DDRYAIL
+605 
-612 FNTEKYEAAKIKE
+612 
-625 NERQNEN
+625 
-632 REQNESEKNILLV
+632 EKNILLV
-645 EYMSLSNTTQEL
+645 EFMSLSNTTQEL

-667 DKNRAFEPVEGAEKL
+667 DRNRAFEPVEGAEKL

-696 EKYAALNQNEIS
+696 EKYAALNQDEIN

-749 EAKERGQTIP
+749 EARERGETIP

-803 NEKRYLS
+803 NEKRHLS

-819 EVMNHRNNK
+819 EVVNHRNNK
-828 EIPMEKTQESTLEK
+828 EIPMEKVQENPLEK
-842 SKEIPNH
+842 SKETPNH

-857 NGVHDEEEVARI
+857 NDIHDEEEVARI

-902 NGKRENYSLDNILKP
+902 NGKREDYPLDNILKP

-944 MSLDELVKDERYGHL
+944 MSLDEIVKDERYGHL

-994 QQIQPSKEK
+994 QQIQPIKEK

-1085 SKETDFDKKFQPLN
+1085 SKEIDFDKNFQPLN

-1113 PGNVDQSKTTK
+1113 PGNVEQSKSTK
-1124 KSGRKRETMEMER
+1124 KSGRKKETMEMER

>member
-1 MSKSYKKKY
+1 MSKNYKKKY

-21 VQALTKKM
+21 MQALTKKM
-29 EKNVEGYFRT
+29 EKSVEGYFRT

-68 QGASAVGSF
+68 EGASAVGSF

-83 GFPVKKGEKGIKI
+83 GFAVKKGEKGIQI
-96 LVPNRTVA
+96 LVPNRTIA
-104 KFKDKDGTW
+104 RFKDKDGLW

-135 PGRLYFAIGHVFD
+135 PGRLYFAVGHVFD

-165 RWLEGSVTDYQSL
+165 RWLEGSVTDYKSL

-188 NDVKIIAPKSEL
+188 NGVKIIEPKQEL
-200 GVVKGVSYP
+200 GVAKGVSYTL
-209 VTKEV
+209 TKEI

-268 IDTGEY
+268 IDTSEY

-309 ENTLEKEKEKTNEK
+309 ENTLEKEKE
-323 GVDNMS
+323 
-329 KQVSEYER
+329 
-337 DNFEILTGIQ
+337 L
-347 QDVQRNINEKLGLN
+347 INEK
-361 FERQWENYEIQL
+361 EVE
-373 SEDGRIIEGIY
+373 S
-384 PNMRLTVGEMHA
+384 MA
-396 IVNQYGTETE
+396 NQNE
-406 KQSIN
+406 KQ
-411 KITKTLEFFH
+411 
-421 EMDEYEYPELVNKEV
+421 D
-436 LKTPIAKVTSNSRG
+436 
-450 DMNVECLSGRIEDKR
+450 
-465 GLFNFD
+465 
-471 NAINQTVNQINHS
+471 
-484 IAESHKDIMTTRNEE
+484 
-499 QDGKNKEKEHVV
+499 
-511 TVEILD
+511 
-517 KDIKDGE
+517 
-524 IAKLHMVDA
+524 
-533 ETKEVY
+533 
-539 HMAIYDPGVLD
+539 
-550 RDEFYNGE
+550 
-558 RDVSNIEHIFKGDV
+558 
-572 YEKVKDTLLDRN
+572 
-584 ESQSFTVRE
+584 
-593 EDMLIPLSELEQ
+593 
-605 DDRYAIL
+605 
-612 FNTEKYEAAKIKE
+612 
-625 NERQNEN
+625 
-632 REQNESEKNILLV
+632 EKNILLV
-645 EYMSLSNTTQEL
+645 EFMSLSNTTQEL

-667 DKNRAFEPVEGAEKL
+667 DRNREFEPVEGGEKL
-682 SDKEFIEAFNEANQ
+682 SDKEFIDAFNVANQ
-696 EKYAALNQNEIS
+696 EKYAALNQDEIT
-708 RPTMLVQWSDNETF
+708 RPTMLIQWSENENF
-722 KNNQLIPFGEANEKM
+722 KGSQLIPFGEANEKM
-737 AEVISSIEKARE
+737 AEVIKNIEKAKE
-749 EAKERGQTIP
+749 EARERDEYVP
-759 YDQARYHIAIPK
+759 YDKTRYHIAIPK
-771 EVDREFGR
+771 EVDRDFGR
-779 MELVSMDRMNMGDGD
+779 MELVSMDRLDMGDGD

-819 EVMNHRNNK
+819 EVMNYRNNK
-828 EIPMEKTQESTLEK
+828 EIPMEKAQENPLEK
-842 SKEIPNH
+842 PKETPNH

-857 NGVHDEEEVARI
+857 NGIQDEELARI

-876 KDIDYLSVWNQ
+876 KDINYLSVWNQ
-887 DSTNREDLSVFLMEK
+887 DKTDRDDLYVSLMEK
-902 NGKRENYSLDNILKP
+902 NGKRENVYLDNILKP

-944 MSLDELVKDERYGHL
+944 MSLDEIVKDERYGLL
-959 VDKAEAQKDYSF
+959 VDKAEGQKDYAF

-977 LYKEMKKEGYA
+977 LYKEMKTDGYA
-988 PIVSLD
+988 PIASID
-994 QQIQPSKEK
+994 QQIQPLKEK
-1003 ESTTLDK
+1003 EPTTLDK

-1055 LVSQEHVVKLENQ
+1055 LVSQEHVVKLENR

-1085 SKETDFDKKFQPLN
+1085 SKEMDVDKSFQPLN
-1099 GKKTNDKEKDKEID
+1099 GKQMNNKEKEKEREPID
-1113 PGNVDQSKTTK
+1113 PGNVDQSKITK
-1124 KSGRKRETMEMER
+1124 KSSRKRETMEMER

>member
-1 MSKSYKKKY
+1 MSKNYKKKY

-29 EKNVEGYFRT
+29 EKSIEGYFRT
-39 PGDLKEYLTFMA
+39 PGDLKDYLSFMA

-68 QGASAVGSF
+68 EGARAVGSF

-96 LVPNRTVA
+96 LVPNRTIA
-104 KFKDKDGTW
+104 KFKDKEGTW
-113 KSVTKAS
+113 KSVTKAN
-120 EQEKKQIESK
+120 EEEKKQIESK

-148 VSQTNAKA
+148 VSQTSATAK
-156 EDLPRIFPN
+156 DLPRIFPN
-165 RWLEGSVTDYQSL
+165 RWLEGSVTDYKSL

-188 NDVKIIAPKSEL
+188 NGIKIIEPKQEL
-200 GVVKGVSYP
+200 GVAKGVSYTL
-209 VTKEV
+209 TKEV

-239 TAETRMNYTA
+239 TAETHMNYTA

-268 IDTGEY
+268 IDTSEY

-347 QDVQRNINEKLGLN
+347 QDMQRNINEKLGLN

-411 KITKTLEFFH
+411 KITKNLEFFH

-465 GLFNFD
+465 GLFKFD
-471 NAINQTVNQINHS
+471 NAISQTVNQINHS
-484 IAESHKDIMTTRNEE
+484 ISESHNDIMTTRNEK
-499 QDGKNKEKEHVV
+499 QD
-511 TVEILD
+511 
-517 KDIKDGE
+517 
-524 IAKLHMVDA
+524 
-533 ETKEVY
+533 
-539 HMAIYDPGVLD
+539 
-550 RDEFYNGE
+550 
-558 RDVSNIEHIFKGDV
+558 
-572 YEKVKDTLLDRN
+572 
-584 ESQSFTVRE
+584 
-593 EDMLIPLSELEQ
+593 
-605 DDRYAIL
+605 
-612 FNTEKYEAAKIKE
+612 
-625 NERQNEN
+625 
-632 REQNESEKNILLV
+632 EKNILLV

-657 VSVAELREQA
+657 VSVNQLREQA
-667 DKNRAFEPVEGAEKL
+667 DTNQAFEPVEGAEKL
-682 SDKEFIEAFNEANQ
+682 SDKEFIDAFNEANQ
-696 EKYAALNQNEIS
+696 EKYAALNQNEIN
-708 RPTMLVQWSDNETF
+708 RPTMLVQWSDNENF
-722 KNNQLIPFGEANEKM
+722 KSNQLIPFGEANEKM

-749 EAKERGQTIP
+749 EARERGQTIP

-771 EVDREFGR
+771 EVDRDFGR

-819 EVMNHRNNK
+819 EVVNYRNNK
-828 EIPMEKTQESTLEK
+828 EIPMEKTHENTLESLK
-842 SKEIPNH
+842 DAPTH

-857 NGVHDEEEVARI
+857 KDMQDEEVARI
-869 HMMDAVT
+869 HMMDGVT
-876 KDIDYLSVWNQ
+876 KDINYLSVWNG
-887 DSTNREDLSVFLMEK
+887 DKTNPEDLYVSLMEK
-902 NGKRENYSLDNILKP
+902 NGERENVYLDNILKSN
-917 DLYEKVQSSIFDGR
+917 LYEKVQDSIFDGK
-931 GNLSFVVYEKDAN
+931 GNQSFVIHEKDAN
-944 MSLDELVKDERYGHL
+944 MSLDEIVKDERYGIL
-959 VDKAEAQKDYSF
+959 VDKAEEQKDSSF
-971 NEKEVE
+971 SEKEVE

-988 PIVSLD
+988 PIASLD

-1055 LVSQEHVVKLENQ
+1055 LVSQEHIVKLENQ

-1085 SKETDFDKKFQPLN
+1085 SKEMDIDKKFQPLN
-1099 GKKTNDKEKDKEID
+1099 GKQTNHKEKEKDKD
-1113 PGNVDQSKTTK
+1113 PESGNVDQSKATK
-1124 KSGRKRETMEMER
+1124 KSCRKKETMEMER

>member
-29 EKNVEGYFRT
+29 EKSVEGYFRT

-135 PGRLYFAIGHVFD
+135 PGRLYFAVGHVFD

-165 RWLEGSVTDYQSL
+165 RWLEGGVTDYQSL

-188 NDVKIIAPKSEL
+188 NGVKIIEPKQEL
-200 GVVKGVSYP
+200 GVAKGVSYTL
-209 VTKEV
+209 TKEV

-239 TAETRMNYTA
+239 TAETHMNYTA

-268 IDTGEY
+268 IDTSEY

-289 DKTKLLK
+289 DKTRLLK

-309 ENTLEKEKEKTNEK
+309 ENTIEKDKE
-323 GVDNMS
+323 
-329 KQVSEYER
+329 Q
-337 DNFEILTGIQ
+337 
-347 QDVQRNINEKLGLN
+347 INEK
-361 FERQWENYEIQL
+361 EVE
-373 SEDGRIIEGIY
+373 S
-384 PNMRLTVGEMHA
+384 MA
-396 IVNQYGTETE
+396 NQNE
-406 KQSIN
+406 KQ
-411 KITKTLEFFH
+411 
-421 EMDEYEYPELVNKEV
+421 D
-436 LKTPIAKVTSNSRG
+436 
-450 DMNVECLSGRIEDKR
+450 
-465 GLFNFD
+465 
-471 NAINQTVNQINHS
+471 
-484 IAESHKDIMTTRNEE
+484 
-499 QDGKNKEKEHVV
+499 
-511 TVEILD
+511 
-517 KDIKDGE
+517 
-524 IAKLHMVDA
+524 
-533 ETKEVY
+533 
-539 HMAIYDPGVLD
+539 
-550 RDEFYNGE
+550 
-558 RDVSNIEHIFKGDV
+558 
-572 YEKVKDTLLDRN
+572 
-584 ESQSFTVRE
+584 
-593 EDMLIPLSELEQ
+593 
-605 DDRYAIL
+605 
-612 FNTEKYEAAKIKE
+612 
-625 NERQNEN
+625 
-632 REQNESEKNILLV
+632 EKNILLV
-645 EYMSLSNTTQEL
+645 EFMSLSNTTQEL
-657 VSVAELREQA
+657 VSVTELREQA
-667 DKNRAFEPVEGAEKL
+667 DRNRAFEPVEGAEKL
-682 SDKEFIEAFNEANQ
+682 SDKEFIDAFNEANQ
-696 EKYAALNQNEIS
+696 EKYAALNQNEIN
-708 RPTMLVQWSDNETF
+708 RPTMLVQWSENENF
-722 KNNQLIPFGEANEKM
+722 KGSQLIPFGEDNEKM
-737 AEVISSIEKARE
+737 AEVIKNIEKAKE
-749 EAKERGQTIP
+749 EARERDEYVP
-759 YDQARYHIAIPK
+759 YDKTRYHIAIPK
-771 EVDREFGR
+771 EVDRDFGR
-779 MELVSMDRMNMGDGD
+779 VELVSMDRLDMGDGD

-819 EVMNHRNNK
+819 EVMNYRNNK
-828 EIPMEKTQESTLEK
+828 EIPMEKAQENPLEK
-842 SKEIPNH
+842 PKETPNH

-857 NGVHDEEEVARI
+857 NGMQDEELARI

-876 KDIDYLSVWNQ
+876 KDINHLSVWNQ
-887 DSTNREDLSVFLMEK
+887 DKTNRDDLYVSLMEK
-902 NGKRENYSLDNILKP
+902 NGKRENVYLDNILKP
-917 DLYEKVQSSIFDGR
+917 DLYEKVQSSIFDGG

-944 MSLDELVKDERYGHL
+944 MSLDEIVKDERYGHL

-1003 ESTTLDK
+1003 ESATLDK
-1010 DLSRKFEAYRR
+1010 DLSQKFEAYRR

-1085 SKETDFDKKFQPLN
+1085 SKETDFDKNFQPLN
-1099 GKKTNDKEKDKEID
+1099 GKKANDKEKEKEID
-1113 PGNVDQSKTTK
+1113 PGNVEQSKSTK
-1124 KSGRKRETMEMER
+1124 KSGRKKETMEMER

>member
-1 MSKSYKKKY
+1 MSKSYKKKH

-29 EKNVEGYFRT
+29 EKSVEGYFRT

-104 KFKDKDGTW
+104 KFKDKESAW
-113 KSVTKAS
+113 KTVTKAN
-120 EQEKKQIESK
+120 EEEKKQIESK
-130 SVEVK
+130 SVEMI
-135 PGRLYFAIGHVFD
+135 PGRLYFAVGHVFD
-148 VSQTNAKA
+148 LSQTNAKA

-188 NDVKIIAPKSEL
+188 NGVKIIEPKQEL
-200 GVVKGVSYP
+200 GVAKGVSYTL
-209 VTKEV
+209 TKEV

-239 TAETRMNYTA
+239 TAETHMNYTA

-262 VSSYFG
+262 VSSYLG
-268 IDTGEY
+268 IDTSEY
-274 SLGYLASWTQ
+274 SLGYLANWTQ

-289 DKTKLLK
+289 DRTKLLK

-309 ENTLEKEKEKTNEK
+309 ENTVEKEKE
-323 GVDNMS
+323 
-329 KQVSEYER
+329 Q
-337 DNFEILTGIQ
+337 
-347 QDVQRNINEKLGLN
+347 INEK
-361 FERQWENYEIQL
+361 EVE
-373 SEDGRIIEGIY
+373 S
-384 PNMRLTVGEMHA
+384 M
-396 IVNQYGTETE
+396 VNKNE
-406 KQSIN
+406 KQ
-411 KITKTLEFFH
+411 
-421 EMDEYEYPELVNKEV
+421 D
-436 LKTPIAKVTSNSRG
+436 
-450 DMNVECLSGRIEDKR
+450 
-465 GLFNFD
+465 
-471 NAINQTVNQINHS
+471 
-484 IAESHKDIMTTRNEE
+484 
-499 QDGKNKEKEHVV
+499 
-511 TVEILD
+511 
-517 KDIKDGE
+517 
-524 IAKLHMVDA
+524 
-533 ETKEVY
+533 
-539 HMAIYDPGVLD
+539 
-550 RDEFYNGE
+550 
-558 RDVSNIEHIFKGDV
+558 
-572 YEKVKDTLLDRN
+572 
-584 ESQSFTVRE
+584 
-593 EDMLIPLSELEQ
+593 
-605 DDRYAIL
+605 
-612 FNTEKYEAAKIKE
+612 
-625 NERQNEN
+625 
-632 REQNESEKNILLV
+632 EKNILLV
-645 EYMSLSNTTQEL
+645 EFMSLSNTTQEL

-667 DKNRAFEPVEGAEKL
+667 DRNREFKPVEGGEEL
-682 SDKEFIEAFNEANQ
+682 SDKEFIDAFNVANQ
-696 EKYAALNQNEIS
+696 EKYAALNQDEIT
-708 RPTMLVQWSDNETF
+708 RPTMLIQWSENENF
-722 KNNQLIPFGEANEKM
+722 KGSQLIPFGEANEKM
-737 AEVISSIEKARE
+737 AEVITNIEKAKE
-749 EAKERGQTIP
+749 EARVRDEYVP
-759 YDQARYHIAIPK
+759 YEKTRYHIAIPK
-771 EVDREFGR
+771 EVDRDFGR
-779 MELVSMDRMNMGDGD
+779 MELVSMDRLDMGDGD

-819 EVMNHRNNK
+819 EVMNYRNNK
-828 EIPMEKTQESTLEK
+828 EIPMEKAQENPLEK
-842 SKEIPNH
+842 SKETPNH

-857 NGVHDEEEVARI
+857 NGMQDEELARI

-876 KDIDYLSVWNQ
+876 KDINYLSVWNQ
-887 DSTNREDLSVFLMEK
+887 DKTDWDDLYVSLMEK
-902 NGKRENYSLDNILKP
+902 NGKRENVYLDNILKP

-944 MSLDELVKDERYGHL
+944 MSLDEIVKDERYGLL
-959 VDKAEAQKDYSF
+959 VDKAEGKKDYSF

-977 LYKEMKKEGYA
+977 LYKEMKKKGYA
-988 PIVSLD
+988 PIVSLN

-1021 SQYEETPDN
+1021 SHYKETPDN

-1055 LVSQEHVVKLENQ
+1055 LVSQEHVVKLENR

-1085 SKETDFDKKFQPLN
+1085 SKEMDFDKKIQPLN

-1124 KSGRKRETMEMER
+1124 KPGRKRETMEMER

>member
-1 MSKSYKKKY
+1 MSKNYKKKY

-21 VQALTKKM
+21 VQTLTKKM
-29 EKNVEGYFRT
+29 EKSVEGYFRK
-39 PGDLKEYLTFMA
+39 PEDLKEYLTFMA

-83 GFPVKKGEKGIKI
+83 GFPVKKGEKGIQI

-104 KFKDKDGTW
+104 KFKDKEGTW
-113 KSVTKAS
+113 KTVTKAS

-130 SVEVK
+130 SVEVI
-135 PGRLYFAIGHVFD
+135 PGRLYFAVGHVFD

-165 RWLEGSVTDYQSL
+165 RWLDGSVTDYKSL

-188 NDVKIIAPKSEL
+188 NGVKIIEPKQEL
-200 GVVKGVSYP
+200 GVAKGVSYTL
-209 VTKEV
+209 TKEV

-268 IDTGEY
+268 IDTSEY

-309 ENTLEKEKEKTNEK
+309 ENTLEKEK
-323 GVDNMS
+323 
-329 KQVSEYER
+329 
-337 DNFEILTGIQ
+337 
-347 QDVQRNINEKLGLN
+347 
-361 FERQWENYEIQL
+361 
-373 SEDGRIIEGIY
+373 
-384 PNMRLTVGEMHA
+384 
-396 IVNQYGTETE
+396 
-406 KQSIN
+406 
-411 KITKTLEFFH
+411 
-421 EMDEYEYPELVNKEV
+421 
-436 LKTPIAKVTSNSRG
+436 
-450 DMNVECLSGRIEDKR
+450 
-465 GLFNFD
+465 
-471 NAINQTVNQINHS
+471 
-484 IAESHKDIMTTRNEE
+484 
-499 QDGKNKEKEHVV
+499 
-511 TVEILD
+511 
-517 KDIKDGE
+517 
-524 IAKLHMVDA
+524 
-533 ETKEVY
+533 
-539 HMAIYDPGVLD
+539 
-550 RDEFYNGE
+550 
-558 RDVSNIEHIFKGDV
+558 
-572 YEKVKDTLLDRN
+572 
-584 ESQSFTVRE
+584 
-593 EDMLIPLSELEQ
+593 
-605 DDRYAIL
+605 
-612 FNTEKYEAAKIKE
+612 
-625 NERQNEN
+625 
-632 REQNESEKNILLV
+632 
-645 EYMSLSNTTQEL
+645 
-657 VSVAELREQA
+657 
-667 DKNRAFEPVEGAEKL
+667 
-682 SDKEFIEAFNEANQ
+682 
-696 EKYAALNQNEIS
+696 
-708 RPTMLVQWSDNETF
+708 
-722 KNNQLIPFGEANEKM
+722 
-737 AEVISSIEKARE
+737 
-749 EAKERGQTIP
+749 
-759 YDQARYHIAIPK
+759 
-771 EVDREFGR
+771 
-779 MELVSMDRMNMGDGD
+779 
-794 YKTPYEQVL
+794 
-803 NEKRYLS
+803 
-810 DEVKQALRD
+810 
-819 EVMNHRNNK
+819 
-828 EIPMEKTQESTLEK
+828 
-842 SKEIPNH
+842 
-849 LVTIEVLA
+849 
-857 NGVHDEEEVARI
+857 
-869 HMMDAVT
+869 
-876 KDIDYLSVWNQ
+876 
-887 DSTNREDLSVFLMEK
+887 
-902 NGKRENYSLDNILKP
+902 
-917 DLYEKVQSSIFDGR
+917 
-931 GNLSFVVYEKDAN
+931 N

-988 PIVSLD
+988 PSVSLD

-1003 ESTTLDK
+1003 ESTNLDK

-1085 SKETDFDKKFQPLN
+1085 SKEMNFDKKFQPLN
-1099 GKKTNDKEKDKEID
+1099 GKQTNDKEKNKEID

-1124 KSGRKRETMEMER
+1124 KSGRKRETMEMEQ

>member
-1 MSKSYKKKY
+1 MSKNYKKKY

-29 EKNVEGYFRT
+29 EKSVEGYFRT

-68 QGASAVGSF
+68 QGANAVGSF

-104 KFKDKDGTW
+104 KFKDKEGAW
-113 KSVTKAS
+113 KTVTKAN
-120 EQEKKQIESK
+120 EEEKKQIESK
-130 SVEVK
+130 SVEVM
-135 PGRLYFAIGHVFD
+135 PGRLYFAVGHVFD
-148 VSQTNAKA
+148 LSQTNAKA

-188 NDVKIIAPKSEL
+188 NGVKIIAPKAEL
-200 GVVKGVSYP
+200 GVSKGVSYTL
-209 VTKEV
+209 TKEV

-239 TAETRMNYTA
+239 TAETHMNYTA

-268 IDTGEY
+268 IDTSEY

-309 ENTLEKEKEKTNEK
+309 EGSLEKEK
-323 GVDNMS
+323 
-329 KQVSEYER
+329 
-337 DNFEILTGIQ
+337 Q
-347 QDVQRNINEKLGLN
+347 QINEK
-361 FERQWENYEIQL
+361 E
-373 SEDGRIIEGIY
+373 
-384 PNMRLTVGEMHA
+384 VG
-396 IVNQYGTETE
+396 
-406 KQSIN
+406 S
-411 KITKTLEFFH
+411 
-421 EMDEYEYPELVNKEV
+421 
-436 LKTPIAKVTSNSRG
+436 
-450 DMNVECLSGRIEDKR
+450 
-465 GLFNFD
+465 
-471 NAINQTVNQINHS
+471 
-484 IAESHKDIMTTRNEE
+484 
-499 QDGKNKEKEHVV
+499 
-511 TVEILD
+511 
-517 KDIKDGE
+517 
-524 IAKLHMVDA
+524 
-533 ETKEVY
+533 
-539 HMAIYDPGVLD
+539 MA
-550 RDEFYNGE
+550 
-558 RDVSNIEHIFKGDV
+558 
-572 YEKVKDTLLDRN
+572 
-584 ESQSFTVRE
+584 
-593 EDMLIPLSELEQ
+593 
-605 DDRYAIL
+605 
-612 FNTEKYEAAKIKE
+612 KE
-625 NERQNEN
+625 NEKQD
-632 REQNESEKNILLV
+632 EKNILLV
-645 EYMSLSNTTQEL
+645 EFMSLSNTTQEL
-657 VSVAELREQA
+657 VSVTELREQA
-667 DKNRAFEPVEGAEKL
+667 DRNRAFEPVEGAEKL
-682 SDKEFIEAFNEANQ
+682 SDKEFIDAFNEANQ
-696 EKYAALNQNEIS
+696 EKYAALNQNEIN
-708 RPTMLVQWSDNETF
+708 RPTMLVQWSENENF
-722 KNNQLIPFGEANEKM
+722 KGSQLIPFGEANEKM
-737 AEVISSIEKARE
+737 AEVIKNIEKAKE
-749 EAKERGQTIP
+749 EARERDEYVP
-759 YDQARYHIAIPK
+759 YDKTRYHIAIPK
-771 EVDREFGR
+771 EVDRDFGR
-779 MELVSMDRMNMGDGD
+779 MELVSMDRLDMGDGD

-819 EVMNHRNNK
+819 EVMNYRNNK
-828 EIPMEKTQESTLEK
+828 EIPMEKAQESTLEK
-842 SKEIPNH
+842 SKETPNH

-857 NGVHDEEEVARI
+857 NSIQDEEQARI

-876 KDIDYLSVWNQ
+876 KDINYLSVWNQ
-887 DSTNREDLSVFLMEK
+887 DKTDRDDLYVSLMEK
-902 NGKRENYSLDNILKP
+902 NGKRENVYLDNILKP

-944 MSLDELVKDERYGHL
+944 MSLDEIVKDERYGLL
-959 VDKAEAQKDYSF
+959 VDKVEAQKDHSF

-988 PIVSLD
+988 PIASLD

-1055 LVSQEHVVKLENQ
+1055 LISQEHVVKLENQ

-1085 SKETDFDKKFQPLN
+1085 SKEMDIDKKFQPLN
-1099 GKKTNDKEKDKEID
+1099 GKQTNDKEKDKKPES
-1113 PGNVDQSKTTK
+1113 GNVEQAKATK
-1124 KSGRKRETMEMER
+1124 KSSRKRGITEMER

>member
-29 EKNVEGYFRT
+29 EKSVEGYFRT

-68 QGASAVGSF
+68 QGANAVGSF

-104 KFKDKDGTW
+104 KFKDKEGTW
-113 KSVTKAS
+113 KTVTKAN
-120 EQEKKQIESK
+120 EEEKKQIESK
-130 SVEVK
+130 SVEVM
-135 PGRLYFAIGHVFD
+135 PGRLYFAVGHVFD
-148 VSQTNAKA
+148 LSQTNAKA

-165 RWLEGSVTDYQSL
+165 CWLEGSVTDYQSL
-178 YKGMEAIAEK
+178 YKGMETIAEK
-188 NDVKIIAPKSEL
+188 NGVKIIEPKQEL
-200 GVVKGVSYP
+200 GVAKGVSY
-209 VTKEV
+209 TLTNEV

-239 TAETRMNYTA
+239 TVKTHMNYTA

-268 IDTGEY
+268 IDTSEY

-329 KQVSEYER
+329 KQVS
-337 DNFEILTGIQ
+337 DNG
-347 QDVQRNINEKLGLN
+347 
-361 FERQWENYEIQL
+361 
-373 SEDGRIIEGIY
+373 
-384 PNMRLTVGEMHA
+384 
-396 IVNQYGTETE
+396 
-406 KQSIN
+406 
-411 KITKTLEFFH
+411 
-421 EMDEYEYPELVNKEV
+421 
-436 LKTPIAKVTSNSRG
+436 
-450 DMNVECLSGRIEDKR
+450 
-465 GLFNFD
+465 
-471 NAINQTVNQINHS
+471 
-484 IAESHKDIMTTRNEE
+484 
-499 QDGKNKEKEHVV
+499 KEHVV

-558 RDVSNIEHIFKGDV
+558 RDVSNIEDIFKGDV

-593 EDMLIPLSELEQ
+593 EDLLIPLSELEQ

-625 NERQNEN
+625 NEKQNEN

-645 EYMSLSNTTQEL
+645 EYMSLSKTTQEL
-657 VSVAELREQA
+657 ISVNDLREQA

-696 EKYAALNQNEIS
+696 EKYAALNQDEIN

-749 EAKERGQTIP
+749 EARERGETIP

-771 EVDREFGR
+771 EVDRDFGR

-803 NEKRYLS
+803 NEKRHLS

-819 EVMNHRNNK
+819 EVVNHRNNK
-828 EIPMEKTQESTLEK
+828 EIPMEKVQENPLEK
-842 SKEIPNH
+842 SKETPNH

-857 NGVHDEEEVARI
+857 NGIHDEEEVARI

-876 KDIDYLSVWNQ
+876 KDIDYLSVWNL
-887 DSTNREDLSVFLMEK
+887 DSTNREDLSVFLIEK
-902 NGKRENYSLDNILKP
+902 NGKREDYPLDNILKP

-944 MSLDELVKDERYGHL
+944 MNLDELVKDERYGHL

-994 QQIQPSKEK
+994 QQIQPLKEK
-1003 ESTTLDK
+1003 EPTTLDK

-1055 LVSQEHVVKLENQ
+1055 LVSQEHVVKLENR
-1068 VDEKLGKEGITV
+1068 VDEKLGKEGITL

-1085 SKETDFDKKFQPLN
+1085 SKEMDVDKKFQPLN
-1099 GKKTNDKEKDKEID
+1099 GKQTNNKEKDKEIDKEID

>member
-29 EKNVEGYFRT
+29 EKSVEGYFRT

-68 QGASAVGSF
+68 EGASAVGSF

-83 GFPVKKGEKGIKI
+83 GFAVKKGEKGIQI

-104 KFKDKDGTW
+104 KFKDKEGTW
-113 KSVTKAS
+113 KTVTKAN
-120 EQEKKQIESK
+120 EEEKKQIESK
-130 SVEVK
+130 SVEVM
-135 PGRLYFAIGHVFD
+135 PGRLYFAVGHVFD
-148 VSQTNAKA
+148 LSQTNAKA

-188 NDVKIIAPKSEL
+188 NGVKIIEPKQEL
-200 GVVKGVSYP
+200 GVAKGVSYTL
-209 VTKEV
+209 TKEV

-239 TAETRMNYTA
+239 TAETHMNYTA

-268 IDTGEY
+268 IDTSEY

-289 DKTKLLK
+289 DKTRLLK

-309 ENTLEKEKEKTNEK
+309 ENTLEKEKE
-323 GVDNMS
+323 
-329 KQVSEYER
+329 Q
-337 DNFEILTGIQ
+337 
-347 QDVQRNINEKLGLN
+347 INEKEVESMAKGN
-361 FERQWENYEIQL
+361 
-373 SEDGRIIEGIY
+373 
-384 PNMRLTVGEMHA
+384 
-396 IVNQYGTETE
+396 E
-406 KQSIN
+406 KQ
-411 KITKTLEFFH
+411 
-421 EMDEYEYPELVNKEV
+421 D
-436 LKTPIAKVTSNSRG
+436 
-450 DMNVECLSGRIEDKR
+450 
-465 GLFNFD
+465 
-471 NAINQTVNQINHS
+471 
-484 IAESHKDIMTTRNEE
+484 
-499 QDGKNKEKEHVV
+499 
-511 TVEILD
+511 
-517 KDIKDGE
+517 
-524 IAKLHMVDA
+524 
-533 ETKEVY
+533 
-539 HMAIYDPGVLD
+539 
-550 RDEFYNGE
+550 
-558 RDVSNIEHIFKGDV
+558 
-572 YEKVKDTLLDRN
+572 
-584 ESQSFTVRE
+584 
-593 EDMLIPLSELEQ
+593 
-605 DDRYAIL
+605 
-612 FNTEKYEAAKIKE
+612 
-625 NERQNEN
+625 
-632 REQNESEKNILLV
+632 EKNILLV
-645 EYMSLSNTTQEL
+645 EFMSLSNTTQEL

-667 DKNRAFEPVEGAEKL
+667 DRNHAFEPVIDAEKL
-682 SDKEFIEAFNEANQ
+682 SDKEFIDAFNEANQ
-696 EKYAALNQNEIS
+696 EKYAALNQNEIN
-708 RPTMLVQWSDNETF
+708 RPTMLVQWSENENF
-722 KNNQLIPFGEANEKM
+722 KGSQLIPFGEANEKM
-737 AEVISSIEKARE
+737 AEVITNIEKAKE
-749 EAKERGQTIP
+749 EARERDEYVP
-759 YDQARYHIAIPK
+759 YDKTRYHIVIPK
-771 EVDREFGR
+771 EVDRDFGR
-779 MELVSMDRMNMGDGD
+779 MELVSMDRLDMGDGD

-819 EVMNHRNNK
+819 EVVNYRNNQ
-828 EIPMEKTQESTLEK
+828 EMPMEKAQESTLEK
-842 SKEIPNH
+842 SKETPNH

-857 NGVHDEEEVARI
+857 NGIQDEELARI

-876 KDIDYLSVWNQ
+876 KDISYLSVWNQ
-887 DSTNREDLSVFLMEK
+887 DKTDRDDLYVPLMEK
-902 NGKRENYSLDNILKP
+902 NGKRENIYLDNILKP

-944 MSLDELVKDERYGHL
+944 MSLDEIVKDERYGLL

-977 LYKEMKKEGYA
+977 LYKEMKTDGYA
-988 PIVSLD
+988 PIASLD
-994 QQIQPSKEK
+994 QQIQPLKEK
-1003 ESTTLDK
+1003 EPTTLDK

-1021 SQYEETPDN
+1021 SQSEETPDN

-1055 LVSQEHVVKLENQ
+1055 LVSQEHVIKLENQ

-1085 SKETDFDKKFQPLN
+1085 SKEMDFDKKIQPLN
-1099 GKKTNDKEKDKEID
+1099 GKKTNDKEKEKEPD
-1113 PGNVDQSKTTK
+1113 TGNSDQSKTTK
-1124 KSGRKRETMEMER
+1124 KSSRKRETMEMER

>member
-1 MSKSYKKKY
+1 
-10 QTKSPEEKKEA
+10 
-21 VQALTKKM
+21 
-29 EKNVEGYFRT
+29 
-39 PGDLKEYLTFMA
+39 
-51 KFYHYSPS
+51 
-59 NISLIQSQF
+59 
-68 QGASAVGSF
+68 
-77 SFWKEK
+77 
-83 GFPVKKGEKGIKI
+83 
-96 LVPNRTVA
+96 
-104 KFKDKDGTW
+104 
-113 KSVTKAS
+113 
-120 EQEKKQIESK
+120 
-130 SVEVK
+130 
-135 PGRLYFAIGHVFD
+135 
-148 VSQTNAKA
+148 
-156 EDLPRIFPN
+156 
-165 RWLEGSVTDYQSL
+165 
-178 YKGMEAIAEK
+178 MEAIAEK
-188 NDVKIIAPKSEL
+188 NGVKIIQPKQEL
-200 GVVKGVSYP
+200 GVAKGVSYTL
-209 VTKEV
+209 TKEV

-239 TAETRMNYTA
+239 TAETHMNYTA

-268 IDTGEY
+268 IDTSEY
-274 SLGYLASWTQ
+274 SLGYLANWTQ
-284 GKEMK
+284 GKEVK

-329 KQVSEYER
+329 KQVS
-337 DNFEILTGIQ
+337 DNG
-347 QDVQRNINEKLGLN
+347 
-361 FERQWENYEIQL
+361 
-373 SEDGRIIEGIY
+373 
-384 PNMRLTVGEMHA
+384 
-396 IVNQYGTETE
+396 
-406 KQSIN
+406 
-411 KITKTLEFFH
+411 
-421 EMDEYEYPELVNKEV
+421 
-436 LKTPIAKVTSNSRG
+436 
-450 DMNVECLSGRIEDKR
+450 
-465 GLFNFD
+465 
-471 NAINQTVNQINHS
+471 
-484 IAESHKDIMTTRNEE
+484 
-499 QDGKNKEKEHVV
+499 KEHVV

-593 EDMLIPLSELEQ
+593 EDLLIPLSELEQ

-612 FNTEKYEAAKIKE
+612 FHTEKYEAAKIKE

-645 EYMSLSNTTQEL
+645 QYMSLSNTTQEL
-657 VSVAELREQA
+657 ISVNDLREQA

-682 SDKEFIEAFNEANQ
+682 SDKEFIKAFNEANQ
-696 EKYAALNQNEIS
+696 EKYAALNQDEIN

-737 AEVISSIEKARE
+737 AEVIANIEKARE
-749 EAKERGQTIP
+749 EARERGETIP

-771 EVDREFGR
+771 EIDRDFGR
-779 MELVSMDRMNMGDGD
+779 MELVSMDRFNMGDGD

-819 EVMNHRNNK
+819 EVVNHRNNK
-828 EIPMEKTQESTLEK
+828 EIPMEKAQESTLEK
-842 SKEIPNH
+842 SKETPNH

-902 NGKRENYSLDNILKP
+902 NGKREDYSLDNILKP
-917 DLYEKVQSSIFDGR
+917 DLYEKVQRSIFDGR

-944 MSLDELVKDERYGHL
+944 MSLDEIVKDERYGLL
-959 VDKAEAQKDYSF
+959 VDKAEGQKDYSF

-977 LYKEMKKEGYA
+977 LYKEMKADGYA
-988 PIVSLD
+988 PIASLD
-994 QQIQPSKEK
+994 QQIQPLKEK
-1003 ESTTLDK
+1003 EPTTLDK

-1055 LVSQEHVVKLENQ
+1055 LVSQEHVVKLENR
-1068 VDEKLGKEGITV
+1068 VDEKLGKEGIMV

-1085 SKETDFDKKFQPLN
+1085 SKEMDVDKKFQPLN
-1099 GKKTNDKEKDKEID
+1099 GKQTNHKEKEKEPE
-1113 PGNVDQSKTTK
+1113 PGNVEQSKATK
-1124 KSGRKRETMEMER
+1124 KSGKKKETMEMER

>member
-1 MSKSYKKKY
+1 MSKNYKKKY

-29 EKNVEGYFRT
+29 EKSVEGYFRT

-104 KFKDKDGTW
+104 KFKDKEGSW
-113 KSVTKAS
+113 KTVTKAN
-120 EQEKKQIESK
+120 EEEKKQIESK
-130 SVEVK
+130 SVEVI
-135 PGRLYFAIGHVFD
+135 PGRLYFAVGHVFD

-165 RWLEGSVTDYQSL
+165 RWLEGSVTDYKSL

-188 NDVKIIAPKSEL
+188 NGVKIIAPKSEL
-200 GVVKGVSYP
+200 GVAKGVSYP
-209 VTKEV
+209 LTKEV

-268 IDTGEY
+268 IDTSEY

-309 ENTLEKEKEKTNEK
+309 ESSL
-323 GVDNMS
+323 
-329 KQVSEYER
+329 
-337 DNFEILTGIQ
+337 
-347 QDVQRNINEKLGLN
+347 
-361 FERQWENYEIQL
+361 
-373 SEDGRIIEGIY
+373 
-384 PNMRLTVGEMHA
+384 
-396 IVNQYGTETE
+396 ETE
-406 KQSIN
+406 KQQIN
-411 KITKTLEFFH
+411 E
-421 EMDEYEYPELVNKEV
+421 KEV
-436 LKTPIAKVTSNSRG
+436 
-450 DMNVECLSGRIEDKR
+450 
-465 GLFNFD
+465 
-471 NAINQTVNQINHS
+471 
-484 IAESHKDIMTTRNEE
+484 ES
-499 QDGKNKEKEHVV
+499 
-511 TVEILD
+511 
-517 KDIKDGE
+517 
-524 IAKLHMVDA
+524 
-533 ETKEVY
+533 
-539 HMAIYDPGVLD
+539 MA
-550 RDEFYNGE
+550 N
-558 RDVSNIEHIFKGDV
+558 
-572 YEKVKDTLLDRN
+572 
-584 ESQSFTVRE
+584 
-593 EDMLIPLSELEQ
+593 
-605 DDRYAIL
+605 
-612 FNTEKYEAAKIKE
+612 
-625 NERQNEN
+625 QNEK
-632 REQNESEKNILLV
+632 QDEKNILLV

-657 VSVAELREQA
+657 VSVSELREQA
-667 DKNRAFEPVEGAEKL
+667 DRNRAFEPVEGAEKL
-682 SDKEFIEAFNEANQ
+682 SDKEFINAFNEANQ
-696 EKYAALNQNEIS
+696 EKYAALNQNEIN

-737 AEVISSIEKARE
+737 AEVITSIEKARD
-749 EAKERGQTIP
+749 EARERGETIP

-771 EVDREFGR
+771 EVDRDFGR

-819 EVMNHRNNK
+819 EVVNHRNNK
-828 EIPMEKTQESTLEK
+828 EIPMEKAQESTLEK
-842 SKEIPNH
+842 SKETPNH

-857 NGVHDEEEVARI
+857 NGMQDEELARI

-876 KDIDYLSVWNQ
+876 KDINYLSVWNQ
-887 DSTNREDLSVFLMEK
+887 DKTDREDLYVSLMEK
-902 NGKRENYSLDNILKP
+902 NGKRENVYLDNILKP

-931 GNLSFVVYEKDAN
+931 GNLSFVIHEKDAN
-944 MSLDELVKDERYGHL
+944 MSLDEIVKDERYGLL
-959 VDKAEAQKDYSF
+959 VDKAEEQKDYSF

-988 PIVSLD
+988 PIASLD

-1010 DLSRKFEAYRR
+1010 DLSRKYEAYKR
-1021 SQYEETPDN
+1021 SQYEETPDD

-1055 LVSQEHVVKLENQ
+1055 LVSQEHVVKLEKQ
-1068 VDEKLGKEGITV
+1068 VNEKLGKEGITL

-1085 SKETDFDKKFQPLN
+1085 SKEMDVDKKFQPLN
-1099 GKKTNDKEKDKEID
+1099 GKQTNNKEKDKE
-1113 PGNVDQSKTTK
+1113 PETGNVEQSKATK
-1124 KSGRKRETMEMER
+1124 KSSRKKETMEMER

>member
-104 KFKDKDGTW
+104 KFKDKEGSW
-113 KSVTKAS
+113 KTVTKAN
-120 EQEKKQIESK
+120 EEEKKQIESK
-130 SVEVK
+130 SVEVI
-135 PGRLYFAIGHVFD
+135 PGRLYFAVGHVFD
-148 VSQTNAKA
+148 LSQTNAKA

-188 NDVKIIAPKSEL
+188 NGVKIIKPKQEL
-200 GVVKGVSYP
+200 GVAKGVSYTL
-209 VTKEV
+209 TKEV

-239 TAETRMNYTA
+239 TAETHMNYTA

-268 IDTGEY
+268 IDTSEY

-309 ENTLEKEKEKTNEK
+309 ESSLEKEKQQKNEK
-323 GVDNMS
+323 EVGSMA
-329 KQVSEYER
+329 K
-337 DNFEILTGIQ
+337 G
-347 QDVQRNINEKLGLN
+347 NEK
-361 FERQWENYEIQL
+361 
-373 SEDGRIIEGIY
+373 
-384 PNMRLTVGEMHA
+384 
-396 IVNQYGTETE
+396 
-406 KQSIN
+406 
-411 KITKTLEFFH
+411 
-421 EMDEYEYPELVNKEV
+421 
-436 LKTPIAKVTSNSRG
+436 
-450 DMNVECLSGRIEDKR
+450 
-465 GLFNFD
+465 
-471 NAINQTVNQINHS
+471 
-484 IAESHKDIMTTRNEE
+484 
-499 QDGKNKEKEHVV
+499 QD
-511 TVEILD
+511 
-517 KDIKDGE
+517 
-524 IAKLHMVDA
+524 
-533 ETKEVY
+533 
-539 HMAIYDPGVLD
+539 
-550 RDEFYNGE
+550 
-558 RDVSNIEHIFKGDV
+558 
-572 YEKVKDTLLDRN
+572 
-584 ESQSFTVRE
+584 
-593 EDMLIPLSELEQ
+593 
-605 DDRYAIL
+605 
-612 FNTEKYEAAKIKE
+612 
-625 NERQNEN
+625 
-632 REQNESEKNILLV
+632 EKNILLV

-667 DKNRAFEPVEGAEKL
+667 DRNRAFEPVEGAEKL
-682 SDKEFIEAFNEANQ
+682 SDKEFIKAFNEANQ
-696 EKYAALNQNEIS
+696 EKYAALNQDEIN

-737 AEVISSIEKARE
+737 AEVITSIEKARE
-749 EAKERGQTIP
+749 DARERGETIP

-771 EVDREFGR
+771 EVDRDFGR

-803 NEKRYLS
+803 NEKRHLS

-819 EVMNHRNNK
+819 EVVNHRNNK
-828 EIPMEKTQESTLEK
+828 EIPMEKVQENSLEK
-842 SKEIPNH
+842 SKETPNH

-902 NGKRENYSLDNILKP
+902 NGKRESYSLDDILKP

-944 MSLDELVKDERYGHL
+944 MSLDEIVKDERYGHL
-959 VDKAEAQKDYSF
+959 VDKAGGQKDYSF
-971 NEKEVE
+971 NEKEVA

-1055 LVSQEHVVKLENQ
+1055 LVSQEHIVKLENQ
-1068 VDEKLGKEGITV
+1068 VDEKFGKEGITV

-1085 SKETDFDKKFQPLN
+1085 SKEMDIDKKFQPLN
-1099 GKKTNDKEKDKEID
+1099 GKQTNHKEKDKE
-1113 PGNVDQSKTTK
+1113 PESGNVEQSKATK
-1124 KSGRKRETMEMER
+1124 KSGRKKETMEMER

>member
-1 MSKSYKKKY
+1 MARRERNRL
-10 QTKSPEEKKEA
+10 QEF
-21 VQALTKKM
+21 VQGNGSHCG
-29 EKNVEGYFRT
+29 KNG
-39 PGDLKEYLTFMA
+39 
-51 KFYHYSPS
+51 
-59 NISLIQSQF
+59 
-68 QGASAVGSF
+68 
-77 SFWKEK
+77 
-83 GFPVKKGEKGIKI
+83 
-96 LVPNRTVA
+96 
-104 KFKDKDGTW
+104 
-113 KSVTKAS
+113 
-120 EQEKKQIESK
+120 
-130 SVEVK
+130 
-135 PGRLYFAIGHVFD
+135 
-148 VSQTNAKA
+148 
-156 EDLPRIFPN
+156 
-165 RWLEGSVTDYQSL
+165 
-178 YKGMEAIAEK
+178 
-188 NDVKIIAPKSEL
+188 VKIIEPKQEL
-200 GVVKGVSYP
+200 GVAKGVSYTL
-209 VTKEV
+209 TKEV

-225 VKTLLHELAHAKLH
+225 VKTFLHELAHAKLH
-239 TAETRMNYTA
+239 TAETHMNYTA

-268 IDTGEY
+268 IDTSEY

-329 KQVSEYER
+329 KQVS
-337 DNFEILTGIQ
+337 DNG
-347 QDVQRNINEKLGLN
+347 
-361 FERQWENYEIQL
+361 
-373 SEDGRIIEGIY
+373 
-384 PNMRLTVGEMHA
+384 
-396 IVNQYGTETE
+396 
-406 KQSIN
+406 
-411 KITKTLEFFH
+411 
-421 EMDEYEYPELVNKEV
+421 
-436 LKTPIAKVTSNSRG
+436 
-450 DMNVECLSGRIEDKR
+450 
-465 GLFNFD
+465 
-471 NAINQTVNQINHS
+471 
-484 IAESHKDIMTTRNEE
+484 
-499 QDGKNKEKEHVV
+499 KEHVV

-572 YEKVKDTLLDRN
+572 YEKVKDTLLDGN

-593 EDMLIPLSELEQ
+593 EDMLINLSELEQ

-625 NERQNEN
+625 NEKQNEN
-632 REQNESEKNILLV
+632 GEQNESEKNILLV

-657 VSVAELREQA
+657 VSVNHLREQA

-682 SDKEFIEAFNEANQ
+682 NDKEFIEAFNEANQ
-696 EKYAALNQNEIS
+696 EKYAALNQDEIN

-771 EVDREFGR
+771 EVDRDFGR
-779 MELVSMDRMNMGDGD
+779 MELVSMDRFNMGDGD

-819 EVMNHRNNK
+819 EVVNHRNNK
-828 EIPMEKTQESTLEK
+828 EIPMEKVQENTLEK
-842 SKEIPNH
+842 SKETPNH

-857 NGVHDEEEVARI
+857 NGLHDEEEVARI

-959 VDKAEAQKDYSF
+959 VDKAEGQKDYSF

-1055 LVSQEHVVKLENQ
+1055 LVSQEHIVKLENQ

-1085 SKETDFDKKFQPLN
+1085 SKEIDVDKKFQPLN
-1099 GKKTNDKEKDKEID
+1099 GKQTNNKEKDKEPD
-1113 PGNVDQSKTTK
+1113 PGNVEQSKATK
-1124 KSGRKRETMEMER
+1124 KSSRKKKQWKWNGEKFYKW

>member
-29 EKNVEGYFRT
+29 EKSVEGYFRT

-104 KFKDKDGTW
+104 KFKDKEGAW
-113 KSVTKAS
+113 KTVTKAN
-120 EQEKKQIESK
+120 EEEKKQIESK
-130 SVEVK
+130 SVEMI
-135 PGRLYFAIGHVFD
+135 PGRLYFAVGHVFD

-188 NDVKIIAPKSEL
+188 NGVKIIEPKQEL
-200 GVVKGVSYP
+200 GVAKGVSYTL
-209 VTKEV
+209 TKEV

-268 IDTGEY
+268 IDTSEY

-309 ENTLEKEKEKTNEK
+309 ENTLEKEKE
-323 GVDNMS
+323 
-329 KQVSEYER
+329 Q
-337 DNFEILTGIQ
+337 
-347 QDVQRNINEKLGLN
+347 INEKEVESMATQN
-361 FERQWENYEIQL
+361 
-373 SEDGRIIEGIY
+373 
-384 PNMRLTVGEMHA
+384 
-396 IVNQYGTETE
+396 E
-406 KQSIN
+406 KQ
-411 KITKTLEFFH
+411 
-421 EMDEYEYPELVNKEV
+421 D
-436 LKTPIAKVTSNSRG
+436 
-450 DMNVECLSGRIEDKR
+450 
-465 GLFNFD
+465 
-471 NAINQTVNQINHS
+471 
-484 IAESHKDIMTTRNEE
+484 
-499 QDGKNKEKEHVV
+499 
-511 TVEILD
+511 
-517 KDIKDGE
+517 
-524 IAKLHMVDA
+524 
-533 ETKEVY
+533 
-539 HMAIYDPGVLD
+539 
-550 RDEFYNGE
+550 
-558 RDVSNIEHIFKGDV
+558 
-572 YEKVKDTLLDRN
+572 
-584 ESQSFTVRE
+584 
-593 EDMLIPLSELEQ
+593 
-605 DDRYAIL
+605 
-612 FNTEKYEAAKIKE
+612 
-625 NERQNEN
+625 
-632 REQNESEKNILLV
+632 EKNILLV
-645 EYMSLSNTTQEL
+645 EFMSLSNTTQEL

-667 DKNRAFEPVEGAEKL
+667 DRNRAFEPVEGAEKL

-696 EKYAALNQNEIS
+696 EKYAALNQDEIN

-749 EAKERGQTIP
+749 EARERGETIP

-803 NEKRYLS
+803 NEKRHLS

-819 EVMNHRNNK
+819 EVVNHRNNK
-828 EIPMEKTQESTLEK
+828 EIPMEKVQENPLEK
-842 SKEIPNH
+842 SKETPNH

-857 NGVHDEEEVARI
+857 NGIHDEEEVARI
-869 HMMDAVT
+869 HMMDGVT
-876 KDIDYLSVWNQ
+876 KDINYLSVWNQ
-887 DSTNREDLSVFLMEK
+887 DKTNPEDLYVLLMEK
-902 NGKRENYSLDNILKP
+902 NRERENVYLDNILKP

-931 GNLSFVVYEKDAN
+931 GNLSFVVYEKDTN
-944 MSLDELVKDERYGHL
+944 MSLDAIVKDERYGLL
-959 VDKAEAQKDYSF
+959 VDKGEAQKDYSF

-977 LYKEMKKEGYA
+977 LYKEMKMEGYA
-988 PIVSLD
+988 PIASLD
-994 QQIQPSKEK
+994 QQIQSLKEK

-1055 LVSQEHVVKLENQ
+1055 LVSQEHVVKIENQ

-1085 SKETDFDKKFQPLN
+1085 SKETDFDKNFQPLN
-1099 GKKTNDKEKDKEID
+1099 GKKANDKEKDKEID
-1113 PGNVDQSKTTK
+1113 PGNVEQSKSTK
-1124 KSGRKRETMEMER
+1124 KPGRKKETMEMER

>member
-1 MSKSYKKKY
+1 MSENYKKKY

-29 EKNVEGYFRT
+29 EKSVEGYFRT

-68 QGASAVGSF
+68 EGANAVGSF

-83 GFPVKKGEKGIKI
+83 GFAVKKGEKGIQI

-104 KFKDKDGTW
+104 KFKDKQGTW
-113 KSVTKAS
+113 KTVTKAN
-120 EQEKKQIESK
+120 EEEKKQIDSK

-135 PGRLYFAIGHVFD
+135 PGRLYFAVGHVFD

-165 RWLEGSVTDYQSL
+165 RWLEGSVKDYKSL
-178 YKGMEAIAEK
+178 YRGMEAVAAK
-188 NDVKIIAPKSEL
+188 NGVKIIEPKAEL
-200 GVVKGVSYP
+200 GVAKGVSYTL
-209 VTKEV
+209 TKEV

-239 TAETRMNYTA
+239 TAETHMNYTA

-268 IDTGEY
+268 IDTSEY

-309 ENTLEKEKEKTNEK
+309 ENTLEKEKEKTIEKEVEGMANKNEK
-323 GVDNMS
+323 
-329 KQVSEYER
+329 
-337 DNFEILTGIQ
+337 
-347 QDVQRNINEKLGLN
+347 QD
-361 FERQWENYEIQL
+361 
-373 SEDGRIIEGIY
+373 
-384 PNMRLTVGEMHA
+384 
-396 IVNQYGTETE
+396 
-406 KQSIN
+406 
-411 KITKTLEFFH
+411 
-421 EMDEYEYPELVNKEV
+421 
-436 LKTPIAKVTSNSRG
+436 
-450 DMNVECLSGRIEDKR
+450 
-465 GLFNFD
+465 
-471 NAINQTVNQINHS
+471 
-484 IAESHKDIMTTRNEE
+484 
-499 QDGKNKEKEHVV
+499 
-511 TVEILD
+511 
-517 KDIKDGE
+517 
-524 IAKLHMVDA
+524 
-533 ETKEVY
+533 
-539 HMAIYDPGVLD
+539 
-550 RDEFYNGE
+550 
-558 RDVSNIEHIFKGDV
+558 
-572 YEKVKDTLLDRN
+572 
-584 ESQSFTVRE
+584 
-593 EDMLIPLSELEQ
+593 
-605 DDRYAIL
+605 
-612 FNTEKYEAAKIKE
+612 
-625 NERQNEN
+625 
-632 REQNESEKNILLV
+632 EKNILLV

-657 VSVAELREQA
+657 VSVAELREQV
-667 DKNRAFEPVEGAEKL
+667 DKNQAFQSIERGEQL
-682 SDKEFIEAFNEANQ
+682 SDKEFIDAFNVANK
-696 EKYAALNQNEIS
+696 ERYAALNQDEIN
-708 RPTMLVQWSDNETF
+708 RPTMLVQWSENENF
-722 KNNQLIPFGEANEKM
+722 KGNQLIPFGEANEKM
-737 AEVISSIEKARE
+737 AEVITNIEKAKE
-749 EAKERGQTIP
+749 EARERDEYVQ
-759 YDQARYHIAIPK
+759 YDKTRYHIAIPK
-771 EVDREFGR
+771 EVDRDFGR
-779 MELVSMDRMNMGDGD
+779 MELVSMDRLDMGDGD
-794 YKTPYEQVL
+794 YKTPYEQIL

-819 EVMNHRNNK
+819 ELVNYRNNK
-828 EIPMEKTQESTLEK
+828 EIPMEKVQENTLEK
-842 SKEIPNH
+842 SKETPNH

-857 NGVHDEEEVARI
+857 KDIQDEELARI
-869 HMMDAVT
+869 HMMDGVT
-876 KDIDYLSVWNQ
+876 RDISYLSVWNQ
-887 DSTNREDLSVFLMEK
+887 DKTNREDLYVSLMEK
-902 NGKRENYSLDNILKP
+902 NGERENVFLDNILKP

-931 GNLSFVVYEKDAN
+931 GNLSFVVYEKDTN
-944 MSLDELVKDERYGHL
+944 MSLDEIVKDERYGLL
-959 VDKAEAQKDYSF
+959 VDKAEGQKDHSF

-988 PIVSLD
+988 PIASLD

-1010 DLSRKFEAYRR
+1010 DLSRKYEAYRR

-1080 NQSTT
+1080 KQSTT
-1085 SKETDFDKKFQPLN
+1085 SKEMDVDKKFQPLN
-1099 GKKTNDKEKDKEID
+1099 GKQTNHKEKDKEPE
-1113 PGNVDQSKTTK
+1113 PGNVEQSKATK
-1124 KSGRKRETMEMER
+1124 KSSRKRETMEIER

>member
-1 MSKSYKKKY
+1 MGYKRKYPVKSVEQKKD
-10 QTKSPEEKKEA
+10 E
-21 VQALTKKM
+21 VQALTKGM
-29 EKNVEGYFRT
+29 EKSIEGYFRT
-39 PGDLKEYLTFMA
+39 TGDLKEYLSFMA

-135 PGRLYFAIGHVFD
+135 PGRLYFAVGHVFD

-165 RWLEGSVTDYQSL
+165 RWLDGSVTDYKSL
-178 YKGMEAIAEK
+178 CKGMEAIAEK
-188 NDVKIIAPKSEL
+188 NGVKIIQPKQEL
-200 GVVKGVSYP
+200 GVAKGVSYTL
-209 VTKEV
+209 TKEV

-239 TAETRMNYTA
+239 TAETHMNYTA

-268 IDTGEY
+268 IDTSEY

-289 DKTKLLK
+289 DKAKLLK

-323 GVDNMS
+323 GVDHMS
-329 KQVSEYER
+329 KQVS
-337 DNFEILTGIQ
+337 DNG
-347 QDVQRNINEKLGLN
+347 
-361 FERQWENYEIQL
+361 
-373 SEDGRIIEGIY
+373 
-384 PNMRLTVGEMHA
+384 
-396 IVNQYGTETE
+396 
-406 KQSIN
+406 
-411 KITKTLEFFH
+411 
-421 EMDEYEYPELVNKEV
+421 
-436 LKTPIAKVTSNSRG
+436 
-450 DMNVECLSGRIEDKR
+450 
-465 GLFNFD
+465 
-471 NAINQTVNQINHS
+471 
-484 IAESHKDIMTTRNEE
+484 
-499 QDGKNKEKEHVV
+499 KEHVV

-558 RDVSNIEHIFKGDV
+558 RDVSNIEDIFKGDV

-593 EDMLIPLSELEQ
+593 EDLLIPLSELEQ

-625 NERQNEN
+625 NEKQNEN

-657 VSVAELREQA
+657 ISVAELREQA

-696 EKYAALNQNEIS
+696 EKYAALNQDEIN

-737 AEVISSIEKARE
+737 AEVIASIEKARE
-749 EAKERGQTIP
+749 EARKRGETIP

-771 EVDREFGR
+771 EVDRDFGR

-803 NEKRYLS
+803 NEKRHLS

-819 EVMNHRNNK
+819 EVVNHRNNK
-828 EIPMEKTQESTLEK
+828 EIPMEKVQENPLEK
-842 SKEIPNH
+842 SKETPNH

-902 NGKRENYSLDNILKP
+902 NGKRENYPLDNILKP

-944 MSLDELVKDERYGHL
+944 MSLDEIVKDERYGHL

-994 QQIQPSKEK
+994 QQIQPTKEK

-1085 SKETDFDKKFQPLN
+1085 SKEMDFDKNFQQLN
-1099 GKKTNDKEKDKEID
+1099 GKKANDKEKDKEID

>member
-1 MSKSYKKKY
+1 MSKNYKKKY

-29 EKNVEGYFRT
+29 EKSIEGYFRT

-68 QGASAVGSF
+68 EGASAVGSF

-104 KFKDKDGTW
+104 KFKDKEGTW
-113 KSVTKAS
+113 KTVTKAS
-120 EQEKKQIESK
+120 EEEKKQIESK
-130 SVEVK
+130 SVEVI
-135 PGRLYFAIGHVFD
+135 PGRLYFAVGHVFD

-165 RWLEGSVTDYQSL
+165 RWLEGSVTDYKSL

-188 NDVKIIAPKSEL
+188 NGVKIIDPKQEL
-200 GVVKGVSYP
+200 GVAKGVSYTL
-209 VTKEV
+209 TKEV

-239 TAETRMNYTA
+239 TAETHMNYTA

-268 IDTGEY
+268 IDTSEY

-309 ENTLEKEKEKTNEK
+309 ENTLEKAKEKTNEK
-323 GVDNMS
+323 GVDHMS
-329 KQVSEYER
+329 KQVSEHEK
-337 DNFEILTGIQ
+337 DNFEILTSIQ
-347 QDVQRNINEKLGLN
+347 QNAQRNINEKLGLN

-373 SEDGRIIEGIY
+373 SEDGREIEGIH
-384 PNMRLTVGEMHA
+384 PNMRLTVEEMHA

-411 KITKTLEFFH
+411 EITKNLDFFLE
-421 EMDEYEYPELVNKEV
+421 EDGYEYPELRKEEV
-436 LKTPIAKVTSNSRG
+436 LKTPIAKVTSNQQEN
-450 DMNVECLSGRIEDKR
+450 MKVECISGYIQDYHQQ
-465 GLFNFD
+465 FDFD
-471 NAINQTVNQINHS
+471 NAISQTVNQINHS
-484 IAESHKDIMTTRNEE
+484 ISESHNDIMTTRNEK
-499 QDGKNKEKEHVV
+499 QD
-511 TVEILD
+511 
-517 KDIKDGE
+517 
-524 IAKLHMVDA
+524 
-533 ETKEVY
+533 
-539 HMAIYDPGVLD
+539 
-550 RDEFYNGE
+550 
-558 RDVSNIEHIFKGDV
+558 
-572 YEKVKDTLLDRN
+572 
-584 ESQSFTVRE
+584 
-593 EDMLIPLSELEQ
+593 
-605 DDRYAIL
+605 
-612 FNTEKYEAAKIKE
+612 
-625 NERQNEN
+625 
-632 REQNESEKNILLV
+632 EKNILLV

-657 VSVAELREQA
+657 VSVNQLREQA
-667 DKNRAFEPVEGAEKL
+667 DRNRAFEPVKDAEKL
-682 SDKEFIEAFNEANQ
+682 SDKEFIYAFNEANQ
-696 EKYAALNQNEIS
+696 EKYAALNQNEIN
-708 RPTMLVQWSDNETF
+708 RPTMLVQWSDNENF
-722 KNNQLIPFGEANEKM
+722 KSNQLIPFGEANEKM

-749 EAKERGQTIP
+749 EARERGQTIP

-771 EVDREFGR
+771 EVDRDFGR
-779 MELVSMDRMNMGDGD
+779 MELMSMDRMNMGDGD

-819 EVMNHRNNK
+819 EVVNYRNNK
-828 EIPMEKTQESTLEK
+828 EIPMEKTQENTLESLK
-842 SKEIPNH
+842 DAPTH

-857 NGVHDEEEVARI
+857 KDMQDEEVARI
-869 HMMDAVT
+869 HMMDGVT
-876 KDIDYLSVWNQ
+876 KDINYLSVWNG
-887 DSTNREDLSVFLMEK
+887 DKTNPEDLYVSLMEK
-902 NGKRENYSLDNILKP
+902 NGERENVYLDNILKS
-917 DLYEKVQSSIFDGR
+917 DLYEKVQDSIFDGK
-931 GNLSFVVYEKDAN
+931 GNQSFVIHEKDAN
-944 MSLDELVKDERYGHL
+944 MSLDEIVKDERYGIL
-959 VDKAEAQKDYSF
+959 VDKAEEQKDPSF
-971 NEKEVE
+971 SEKEVE

-988 PIVSLD
+988 PIASLD

-1003 ESTTLDK
+1003 ELTTLDK

-1021 SQYEETPDN
+1021 SQYEETPDD

-1068 VDEKLGKEGITV
+1068 VNEKLGKEGITV

-1085 SKETDFDKKFQPLN
+1085 SKEMDVDKKFQPLN
-1099 GKKTNDKEKDKEID
+1099 GKQTNSKEKDKDKEPE
-1113 PGNVDQSKTTK
+1113 PGNVEQSKATK
-1124 KSGRKRETMEMER
+1124 KSSRKKETMEMER

>member
-29 EKNVEGYFRT
+29 EKSVEGYFRT

-135 PGRLYFAIGHVFD
+135 PGRLYFAVGHVFD

-165 RWLEGSVTDYQSL
+165 RWLDGSVTDYKSL

-188 NDVKIIAPKSEL
+188 NGVKIIEPKQEL
-200 GVVKGVSYP
+200 GVAKGVSYTL
-209 VTKEV
+209 TKEV

-239 TAETRMNYTA
+239 TAETHMHYTA

-268 IDTGEY
+268 IDTSEY

-329 KQVSEYER
+329 KQES
-337 DNFEILTGIQ
+337 DNG
-347 QDVQRNINEKLGLN
+347 
-361 FERQWENYEIQL
+361 
-373 SEDGRIIEGIY
+373 
-384 PNMRLTVGEMHA
+384 
-396 IVNQYGTETE
+396 
-406 KQSIN
+406 
-411 KITKTLEFFH
+411 
-421 EMDEYEYPELVNKEV
+421 
-436 LKTPIAKVTSNSRG
+436 
-450 DMNVECLSGRIEDKR
+450 
-465 GLFNFD
+465 
-471 NAINQTVNQINHS
+471 
-484 IAESHKDIMTTRNEE
+484 
-499 QDGKNKEKEHVV
+499 KEHVV

-558 RDVSNIEHIFKGDV
+558 RDVSNIEDIFKGDV

-657 VSVAELREQA
+657 VSVTELREQA
-667 DKNRAFEPVEGAEKL
+667 DRNRAFEPVEGAEKL

-696 EKYAALNQNEIS
+696 EKYAALNQDEIN

-749 EAKERGQTIP
+749 EARERGETIP

-803 NEKRYLS
+803 NEKRHLS

-819 EVMNHRNNK
+819 EVVNHRNNK
-828 EIPMEKTQESTLEK
+828 EIPMEKVQENPLEK
-842 SKEIPNH
+842 SKETPNH

-857 NGVHDEEEVARI
+857 NGIHDEEEVARI

-902 NGKRENYSLDNILKP
+902 NGKRENYPLDNILKP

-944 MSLDELVKDERYGHL
+944 MSLDEIVKDERYGHL

-994 QQIQPSKEK
+994 QQIQPTKEK

-1085 SKETDFDKKFQPLN
+1085 SKEMNFDKNFQQLN
-1099 GKKTNDKEKDKEID
+1099 GKKANDKEKDKEID